1 MPNLP
6 ASSFAADMD
15 AAAGVAAYRRGSEQL
30 ASATHLADTL
40 PSQRRSSLGS
50 MATTATA
57 NDMLRAASAMAAQA
71 SSGAEGLQAV
81 SSALLNQ
88 AKAQASAA
96 ALSFNESVIHPSDLQ
111 STPMT
116 RNWSDSAGY
125 SAAMSAHIASTLE
138 SQITRS
144 THPPSQPHSAA
155 GPPSSAG
162 DTSLHPSDPADAEA
176 QMGRIAAQA
185 AAREAQ
191 TQWRTQMALRTAA
204 AFTQDAHSATDSAAP
219 SQAGNVASSLHGSSR
234 STSSATPQ
242 PSGSHTNASSSNTL
256 DAYADASSITEYLRF
271 LGLSHIEMPSQGI
284 EQSFGRSITA
294 SARYWD
300 ATNPHMGF
308 SLSGVPSMPL
318 MPNPPLQMLPPPP
331 SPSFRR
337 KNSRARPAAR
347 HLSTASISSTDS
359 TDTANDFEPNVM
371 SPFPYPFQVV
381 QTPGG
386 TARAGWWVPVSEVP
400 EERRAKAITV
410 GEGPP
415 PSAPGT
421 NARSASKLESVP
433 EGSSSAELGDEDEE
447 GEMLFQPTYRDFTKD
462 EYSTLATAAAYATA
476 ALTSIASTPGGTS
489 HSTTWRPLSASE
501 QEAIAGQLRAWA
513 GLDGPHAQAQARK
526 ALEQRQIHLIQRA
539 VHRDLHDGSDSDK
552 QQPADQEPASDQ
564 LRRPEQATRFFPP
577 DFASHYRTQL
587 QALAEGYYTRL
598 HNENLAQAHYAQ
610 PPAKESRT
618 DAGQDARAAQK
629 HKVESVEPQGKQEA
643 YAHKPE
649 DGAVGV
655 GAFNGMAPPVQTPTL
670 RDGARDPVELLSAAS
685 NAAGHDVS
693 SPEVRDQLLQ
703 YAHNLYTQ
711 GPPQANGTLKGTDKL
726 HPTLLPL
733 LHTLHKLHPE
743 HLPTLLL
750 LSCAYYAAD
759 NYAGSLW
766 YNNLILRIDPN
777 YVESMSNIGTTLRA
791 LGRYQEAE
799 SWWWRAIR
807 LRPGYWDAYEN
818 LLGVMCSANPA
829 VSNAKAGPQVG
840 GEVQPASQ
848 PRFKE
853 ALQLCEHVEAHV
865 VGQQNAPG
873 ASLPLYLPPSLPLT
887 QTPRL
892 QNLFYA
898 KGNLKFVLPE
908 LGTVPAAAEYQ
919 KAVEVV
925 LSPNESTRY
934 GLRDF
939 IVAACAVGLLSM
951 GAMLPGTAAAAAALE
966 VAVAMGIDPA
976 NPEHAAI
983 LTSGSFSRIC
993 PGGILA
999 LVKLSGDVLVSTLLR
1014 LGNGQLPM
1022 LLLLPEAAT
1031 QLCKVIFAETAGCL
1045 PALARPPSS
1054 SKPQNPAVLQQ
1065 AQKQAAQTTST
1076 ILLTLAKLFQDA
1088 TASPMAGPHGALT
1101 LGGIPPSTSLL
1112 LPLYYLSIS
1121 LHPSASTCNNLGIL
1135 LSSIPVVTTVIN
1147 AAGQPQQLNG
1157 QALAMQ
1163 YYTQGLQLDPKHP
1176 HIYTNLGSLLKDLG
1190 HLNEA
1195 IKMYLKAVE
1204 CNPDFDVALANLGN
1218 AIKDQGRT
1226 QDSVTYYRRA
1236 VRVNP
1241 HFPEALCGL
1250 VNALLAVCDWT
1261 EVYIDKH
1268 ASESTSAGS
1277 RTRNNVGSEGP
1288 SGWMT
1293 NVSELVSK
1301 QLRDGCQYGAGA
1313 FQLAGPLE
1321 VWVRAIIDAM
1331 GDTRDAAPQIWR
1343 QRLEMFYQPGFD
1355 RVANNVCEGGYLI
1368 QLVERMMRRSQRRW
1382 YVDAYGAGVLRAA
1395 TELPRVTSAQNI
1407 ATNYARPKL
1416 PSCLVTP
1423 AVPTVLPFHTFTY
1436 PLSPRQIR
1444 LICHRNALRISQSTL
1459 TQMWVPDVVY
1469 PPPSPPA
1476 PKINIGYVSS
1486 DFNNHPLAHLMQ
1498 SVFGFHDLS
1507 RFNVYLYATTPSD
1520 GSPYRQKIE
1529 REAQHFLDVSAWS
1542 NQQVV
1547 ERIVMDNIHV
1557 LMNLNGY
1564 TKGARNEIFAA
1575 RPCPV
1580 QMEFMGFAGSMASRW
1595 TDWVVADPIVCPPE
1609 MTSVDRWRQ
1618 LKLAAGAS
1626 GTAMEQRPTDLL
1638 ADLDPEEASDEWVYP
1653 DRFVYMP
1660 HTYFVNDHKQ
1670 GFRESVPTETI
1681 DVASQAAESRGGGAA
1696 STPTEEQLWASEEL
1710 KRYAMRR
1717 ELFPKL
1723 PDDYV
1728 IFADFN
1734 QLYKC
1739 DPMLFRLWL
1748 RILKRVPKSILW
1760 LLRFPAAGEHHLL
1773 REARQYAGD
1782 DVAARV
1788 IFTDVAPKHIH
1799 IHRGR
1804 IADLFLDTTECNAHT
1819 TAADILWSAT
1829 PVLTWP
1835 RHMHKMCS
1843 RVAASIV
1850 HATGFGDE
1858 MTVHSEREYEQR
1870 AVQLAESLQ
1879 YVYLDDQGRE
1889 IEPAVDERR
1898 ERFASDLEAD
1908 PKSVAAQPHSS
1919 GVAVASAPQ
1928 ASRGAAPEQT
1938 VPPTH
1943 GTTSTASST
1952 SHAASST
1959 GQQAGAGG
1967 QDEAGAD
1974 AAAAKRARSASVLP
1988 GSPAPAPTGVSLAEA
2003 AKHSDANAST
2013 DPVLA
2018 ASIPPRRTMRLPASA
2033 EYPGAVTR
2041 RAAMDG
2047 GLARLRRRLFATR
2060 ETQSALFDTRQWTRD
2075 LEKGYEEAWM
2085 RWVLGVDAEDTPE
2098 AAALD
2103 PASPLGQRLARS
2115 GHIWVRDL

>member
-6 ASSFAADMD
+6 PASLTS
-15 AAAGVAAYRRGSEQL
+15 GTSSTSSYRRGSEQPVIPYPVPQD
-30 ASATHLADTL
+30 A
-40 PSQRRSSLGS
+40 PRRASLGNVMLS
-50 MATTATA
+50 GSA
-57 NDMLRAASAMAAQA
+57 NEMLRAASAMAAQA
-71 SSGAEGLQAV
+71 SSGAEGLHAV

-96 ALSFNESVIHPSDLQ
+96 ALSPQDGGAAAADARHPH
-111 STPMT
+111 STPMA
-116 RNWSDSAGY
+116 RNWSDSTNY
-125 SAAMSAHIASTLE
+125 SAAMSAHIASTLATQMAQPQQPA
-138 SQITRS
+138 SPSSRS
-144 THPPSQPHSAA
+144 SAPISAA
-155 GPPSSAG
+155 I
-162 DTSLHPSDPADAEA
+162 DPQTALPDSADA
-176 QMGRIAAQA
+176 QIQVGHIAAQA

-191 TQWRTQMALRTAA
+191 TQWRTQLALRR
-204 AFTQDAHSATDSAAP
+204 
-219 SQAGNVASSLHGSSR
+219 SSLQTSTTLAEESDAAGGPATT
-234 STSSATPQ
+234 STSMAAST
-242 PSGSHTNASSSNTL
+242 SSSSNTG
-256 DAYADASSITEYLRF
+256 ASYQSLQPDPASPNESKGSTNMSVTEYLRF
-271 LGLSHIEMPSQGI
+271 LGLSHIQMPSQGI
-284 EQSFGRSITA
+284 EQSFGRSA
-294 SARYWD
+294 VSSSSYWD
-300 ATNPHMGF
+300 ATNPHLGF

-318 MPNPPLQMLPPPP
+318 MPNPPLQMLPPPA

-337 KNSRARPAAR
+337 KHSRGRSYIR
-347 HLSTASISSTDS
+347 HHSTASIGSTDS
-359 TDTANDFEPNVM
+359 GDTSNDFEPNVM

-386 TARAGWWVPVSEVP
+386 TARAGWWVPVSEVAP
-400 EERRAKAITV
+400 ERRAEAVKV
-410 GEGPP
+410 GEEPP
-415 PSAPGT
+415 
-421 NARSASKLESVP
+421 ASFKKAVRLESVP
-433 EGSSSAELGDEDEE
+433 EGTSEAERGDDDHEAQL
-447 GEMLFQPTYRDFTKD
+447 LFQPTYRDFTQD

-489 HSTTWRPLSASE
+489 QSSSWRPLTASE
-501 QEAIAGQLRAWA
+501 QEAIANQLRAWA
-513 GLDGPHAQAQARK
+513 GLEGPHAQAQARK
-526 ALEQRQIHLIQRA
+526 ALEERQMHLINQAIRGHA
-539 VHRDLHDGSDSDK
+539 STTHNGDDK
-552 QQPADQEPASDQ
+552 AAATADDFDQ
-564 LRRPEQATRFFPP
+564 LRHPEEAARFFPP

-587 QALAEGYYTRL
+587 QALTEGYYTRL
-598 HNENLAQAHYAQ
+598 HNENLTQAHYARR
-610 PPAKESRT
+610 PIRELRADMTVDNT
-618 DAGQDARAAQK
+618 DAASAKD
-629 HKVESVEPQGKQEA
+629 
-643 YAHKPE
+643 
-649 DGAVGV
+649 
-655 GAFNGMAPPVQTPTL
+655 APPTPQAVKPSVSGIQALGSTEPPVHTPTL
-670 RDGARDPVELLSAAS
+670 RPGARDPVEILSAAS
-685 NAAGHDVS
+685 NAVGHDVT

-703 YAHNLYTQ
+703 YAHGLYTQ
-711 GPPQANGTLKGTDKL
+711 GAPQADAAAKGTDKL

-733 LHTLHKLHPE
+733 LHTLHKLHPD

-750 LSCAYYAAD
+750 LSCAYYAAN

-766 YNNLILRIDPN
+766 YNNQILRIDPN

-799 SWWWRAIR
+799 SWWWRAVR

-818 LLGVMCSANPA
+818 LLGVMCSTNPPA
-829 VSNAKAGPQVG
+829 QDSNDPSASNAAKELP
-840 GEVQPASQ
+840 PPQ

-853 ALQLCEHVEAHV
+853 ALELCEHVESHV
-865 VGQQNAPG
+865 VGQQNVAG
-873 ASLPLYLPPSLPLT
+873 MSLPLYLPHSLPLT

-908 LGTVPAAAEYQ
+908 LGSVPAAAEYQ

-925 LSPNESTRY
+925 LSPDASNRY
-934 GLRDF
+934 GLRDLV
-939 IVAACAVGLLSM
+939 VATCAVGLLSM

-966 VAVAMGIDPA
+966 IALALGIDP
-976 NPEHAAI
+976 NSPEQAAI
-983 LTSGSFSRIC
+983 LASGAFHRLC

-999 LVKLSGDVLVSTLLR
+999 LVKLSGDVLVNTLLR

-1031 QLCKVIFAETAGCL
+1031 QLSKVIFAETDGNL
-1045 PALARPPSS
+1045 PALARPSPS
-1054 SKPQNPAVLQQ
+1054 SKPQNMGNLQQ
-1065 AQKQAAQTTST
+1065 VQKQAAQTTST

-1088 TASPMAGPHGALT
+1088 TASPIAGPHGPLT
-1101 LGGIPPSTSLL
+1101 LGGIPASTSLL

-1121 LHPSASTCNNLGIL
+1121 LHASASTCNNLGIL

-1147 AAGQPQQLNG
+1147 AMGQPQQLNG

-1163 YYTQGLQLDPKHP
+1163 YYTQGLQLDPRHP

-1195 IKMYLKAVE
+1195 IKMYQKAVQS
-1204 CNPDFDVALANLGN
+1204 NPNFDVALANLGN

-1226 QDSVTYYRRA
+1226 QDSVVYYRRA
-1236 VRVNP
+1236 VQVNP
-1241 HFPEALCGL
+1241 NFPEALCGL

-1261 EVYIDKH
+1261 EVYTDKS
-1268 ASESTSAGS
+1268 ASKQLQGGHESKAVDDGLGKT
-1277 RTRNNVGSEGP
+1277 
-1288 SGWMT
+1288 GWMA

-1313 FQLAGPLE
+1313 FQTAGPLE
-1321 VWVRAIIDAM
+1321 AWVRAITEAM
-1331 GDTRDAAPQIWR
+1331 GDTRAAAAQIWA
-1343 QRLEMFYQPGFD
+1343 QRLQPFYQPGFD
-1355 RVANNVCEGGYLI
+1355 RVANQVCEGGYLI

-1382 YVDAYGAGVLRAA
+1382 YVDAYGAEMLYAA
-1395 TELPRVTSAQNI
+1395 TELPRVSTAS
-1407 ATNYARPKL
+1407 TRGVSYARPKL

-1498 SVFGFHDLS
+1498 SVFGFHDRS
-1507 RFNVYLYATTPSD
+1507 RFNVFLYATTPSD
-1520 GSPYRQKIE
+1520 GSPYRRKIE
-1529 REAQHFLDVSAWS
+1529 SEAQHFLDVSAWS

-1609 MTSVDRWRQ
+1609 MTSVDRWRRH
-1618 LKLAAGAS
+1618 KL
-1626 GTAMEQRPTDLL
+1626 EQRPTDLM
-1638 ADLDPEEASDEWVYP
+1638 ADLGPEEASDEWVYP
-1653 DRFVYMP
+1653 DRFIYMP

-1670 GFRESVPTETI
+1670 GFRESVPAETI
-1681 DVASQAAESRGGGAA
+1681 EVATKSTSEDGQGAA
-1696 STPTEEQLWASEEL
+1696 SISTSSPTEEQLWASEEL

-1717 ELFPKL
+1717 ELFPNL

-1739 DPMLFRLWL
+1739 DPMLFKLWL
-1748 RILKRVPKSILW
+1748 RILTRVPKSILW

-1782 DVAARV
+1782 EVASRV

-1799 IHRGR
+1799 VHRGR

-1850 HATGFGDE
+1850 YATGFGDE
-1858 MTVHSEREYEQR
+1858 MTVSSEQEYEDR
-1870 AVQLAESLQ
+1870 AVKFAEGLK
-1879 YVYLDDQGRE
+1879 YVYFDEKGEVVD
-1889 IEPAVDERR
+1889 AVE
-1898 ERFASDLEAD
+1898 EVKQRFASDLEAD
-1908 PKSVAAQPHSS
+1908 PKSVAAQPHGSGVQQNGLAATTSSSSSS
-1919 GVAVASAPQ
+1919 G
-1928 ASRGAAPEQT
+1928 
-1938 VPPTH
+1938 
-1943 GTTSTASST
+1943 SST
-1952 SHAASST
+1952 EKS
-1959 GQQAGAGG
+1959 
-1967 QDEAGAD
+1967 
-1974 AAAAKRARSASVLP
+1974 AAKRARSESLLP
-1988 GSPAPAPTGVSLAEA
+1988 SSPAPAPTGVSLAEA

-2013 DPVLA
+2013 DPTLA
-2018 ASIPPRRTMRLPASA
+2018 ASVPPRHLIRLPSSPA
-2033 EYPGAVTR
+2033 YPGAVTR
-2041 RAAMDG
+2041 RSVVTDTKN
-2047 GLARLRRRLFATR
+2047 LAGLRRRLFLTR
-2060 ETQSALFDTRQWTRD
+2060 ESGSKLFDTKQWTRD
-2075 LEKGYEEAWM
+2075 LEKGYEEAWT
-2085 RWVLGVDAEDTPE
+2085 RWVLGVDVEDSAEWEE
-2098 AAALD
+2098 AV
-2103 PASPLGQRLARS
+2103 ASGVGVGRRVERS
-2115 GHIWVRDL
+2115 GHIWVEEL

>member
-6 ASSFAADMD
+6 SSSFAQDG
-15 AAAGVAAYRRGSEQL
+15 AGSASLRRGSEQL
-30 ASATHLADTL
+30 ASAHLAAAAQNL
-40 PSQRRSSLGS
+40 VPPRRASLGNVMS
-50 MATTATA
+50 SGSA

-81 SSALLNQ
+81 SSALLSQ
-88 AKAQASAA
+88 AKAQASAS
-96 ALSFNESVIHPSDLQ
+96 ALSFQDAAAANAANPQ
-111 STPMT
+111 STPMA

-138 SQITRS
+138 TQMVKLDPT
-144 THPPSQPHSAA
+144 TEQPTLAAPISAA
-155 GPPSSAG
+155 IDPKAPLPDSA
-162 DTSLHPSDPADAEA
+162 DPEV

-191 TQWRTQMALRTAA
+191 TQWRTQLALR
-204 AFTQDAHSATDSAAP
+204 SAARTDVASADRSSSTADRSTANSSNRASASTSRP
-219 SQAGNVASSLHGSSR
+219 SQGSTNLTSP
-234 STSSATPQ
+234 ST
-242 PSGSHTNASSSNTL
+242 NI
-256 DAYADASSITEYLRF
+256 ADMSVTDYLRY
-271 LGLSHIEMPSQGI
+271 LGLSHIEMPSQGF
-284 EQSFGRSITA
+284 EQSFGQPAHS
-294 SARYWD
+294 SSRYWD

-318 MPNPPLQMLPPPP
+318 MPNPPLQMLPPPA

-337 KNSRARPAAR
+337 KMSKGPSYIR
-347 HLSTASISSTDS
+347 HPSSASISSTDS
-359 TDTANDFEPNVM
+359 GHTSNDFEPNVM

-386 TARAGWWVPVSEVP
+386 TARAGWWVPVSEVSP
-400 EERRAKAITV
+400 EKRAKAVRIGDT
-410 GEGPP
+410 
-415 PSAPGT
+415 PSTSSGLPFPRT
-421 NARSASKLESVP
+421 SKLESVP
-433 EGSSSAELGDEDEE
+433 EGSTLAEQRGQDEE
-447 GEMLFQPTYRDFTKD
+447 GQLLFQPTYRDFTSD
-462 EYSTLATAAAYATA
+462 EFSTLATAAAYATA
-476 ALTSIASTPGGTS
+476 ALTSITSTPSGTS
-489 HSTTWRPLSASE
+489 QSSSWRALTASE
-501 QEAIAGQLRAWA
+501 QEAIANQLRAWA
-513 GLDGPHAQAQARK
+513 GLEGPHAQAQARR
-526 ALEQRQIHLIQRA
+526 ALEERQIHLINQA
-539 VHRDLHDGSDSDK
+539 IHRDLLTAQDTDK
-552 QQPADQEPASDQ
+552 TKVADDEFGQ
-564 LRRPEQATRFFPP
+564 LHRPEEATRFFPP

-598 HNENLAQAHYAQ
+598 HNENLSQAHYAQ
-610 PPAKESRT
+610 PPAKERRIDPEANNREASRQHEKRNT
-618 DAGQDARAAQK
+618 NDEYASHQAQRSPT
-629 HKVESVEPQGKQEA
+629 VADTFGSLQ
-643 YAHKPE
+643 
-649 DGAVGV
+649 
-655 GAFNGMAPPVQTPTL
+655 PPVQTPTL
-670 RDGARDPVELLSAAS
+670 RPGARDPVELLSAAS
-685 NAAGHDVS
+685 SAAGHDVS
-693 SPEVRDQLLQ
+693 SPEVRDQLLR
-703 YAHNLYTQ
+703 YAHSLYTQ
-711 GPPQANGTLKGTDKL
+711 GPPQPDASAKGTDKL

-733 LHTLHKLHPE
+733 LHTLHKLHPD

-750 LSCAYYAAD
+750 LSCAYYAAN

-799 SWWWRAIR
+799 SWWWRAVR

-818 LLGVMCSANPA
+818 LLGVMCSANSPPA
-829 VSNAKAGPQVG
+829 AVKNG
-840 GEVQPASQ
+840 VQDSQPPQ

-853 ALQLCEHVEAHV
+853 ALQLCEQVESHI
-865 VGQQNAPG
+865 VGSQNAPG
-873 ASLPLYLPPSLPLT
+873 MSLPLYLPSNLPLT

-908 LGTVPAAAEYQ
+908 QGSVPAAAEYQ

-925 LSPNESTRY
+925 LSPDESTRY
-934 GLRDF
+934 SLRDLV
-939 IVAACAVGLLSM
+939 VATCAIGLLSM
-951 GAMLPGTAAAAAALE
+951 GAILPGTAAAAAALE
-966 VAVAMGIDPA
+966 VAVAMGI
-976 NPEHAAI
+976 NPTNPDHAAI
-983 LTSGSFSRIC
+983 LASGAFSRFC

-999 LVKLSGDVLVSTLLR
+999 LVKLSGHVIVNTLLR

-1031 QLCKVIFAETAGCL
+1031 QLCKVIFAETAGNL
-1045 PALARPPSS
+1045 PALARSQS
-1054 SKPQNPAVLQQ
+1054 NSTAQNLATLQQ

-1088 TASPMAGPHGALT
+1088 TASPIAGPHGPLT

-1121 LHPSASTCNNLGIL
+1121 MHASASTCNNLGIL
-1135 LSSIPVVTTVIN
+1135 LSSIPVLTTVVN

-1195 IKMYLKAVE
+1195 IKMYQRAVE
-1204 CNPDFDVALANLGN
+1204 SNPNFDVALANLGN

-1226 QDSVTYYRRA
+1226 QDSVVYYRRA
-1236 VRVNP
+1236 VQVNP
-1241 HFPEALCGL
+1241 NFPEALCGL
-1250 VNALLAVCDWT
+1250 VNVLLAVCDWT
-1261 EVYIDKH
+1261 EVYSEKPAQDQSKKVTTRH
-1268 ASESTSAGS
+1268 ANGAGQSA
-1277 RTRNNVGSEGP
+1277 R
-1288 SGWMT
+1288 GWMV

-1301 QLRDGCQYGAGA
+1301 QLRDGCHYGAGA
-1313 FQLAGPLE
+1313 FQAAGRLE
-1321 VWVRAIIDAM
+1321 DWVRTIIDTM
-1331 GDTRDAAPQIWR
+1331 GDTRPAAMQIWT
-1343 QRLEMFYQPGFD
+1343 QRLSVFYQPGFD
-1355 RVANNVCEGGYLI
+1355 RVANQICEGGYLI
-1368 QLVERMMRRSQRRW
+1368 QLIERMMRRSQRRW
-1382 YVDAYGAGVLRAA
+1382 YVDAYGAGMLQTA
-1395 TELPRVTSAQNI
+1395 TELPRVTSAMPH
-1407 ATNYARPKL
+1407 AARYTRPKL

-1507 RFNVYLYATTPSD
+1507 RFNVFLYATTSSD

-1529 REAQHFLDVSAWS
+1529 RETQHLIDVSAWS

-1547 ERIVMDNIHV
+1547 ERIVMDNVHV

-1609 MTSVDRWRQ
+1609 MTCVDRWRQ
-1618 LKLAAGAS
+1618 QKYQAA
-1626 GTAMEQRPTDLL
+1626 TAGSLVQQRATDML

-1653 DRFVYMP
+1653 DRFIYMP

-1670 GFRESVPTETI
+1670 GFRESVPAETLKLATKGTDHEDSDTI
-1681 DVASQAAESRGGGAA
+1681 VEGDL
-1696 STPTEEQLWASEEL
+1696 TEEQSWASEEF

-1717 ELFPKL
+1717 ELYPTL

-1739 DPMLFRLWL
+1739 DPMLFKLWL

-1773 REARQYAGD
+1773 RQARRYAGD
-1782 DVAARV
+1782 EVASRV

-1850 HATGFGDE
+1850 HATGFGEE
-1858 MTVHSEREYEQR
+1858 MTVNSEQEYEDR
-1870 AVQLAESLQ
+1870 AVEFAQSLE
-1879 YVYLDDQGRE
+1879 YVYYDEKGME
-1889 IEPAVDERR
+1889 VGGVVDEKK
-1898 ERFASDLEAD
+1898 ERWASDLEAD
-1908 PKSVAAQPHSS
+1908 PKSVAAQPHGSQ
-1919 GVAVASAPQ
+1919 AASTEGSA
-1928 ASRGAAPEQT
+1928 GAQVNGHSNQSDSA
-1938 VPPTH
+1938 
-1943 GTTSTASST
+1943 ST
-1952 SHAASST
+1952 SAGAEGKASPNSNDQ
-1959 GQQAGAGG
+1959 GQQSHS
-1967 QDEAGAD
+1967 
-1974 AAAAKRARSASVLP
+1974 AATATKRARSASVLP
-1988 GSPAPAPTGVSLAEA
+1988 QNNPAPAPTGVSLAEA
-2003 AKHSDANAST
+2003 AKHSDTNAST
-2013 DPVLA
+2013 DAVLA
-2018 ASIPPRRTMRLPASA
+2018 ESIPPRRKIRLPPSPD
-2033 EYPGAVTR
+2033 YRGAVTR
-2041 RAAMDG
+2041 RAVIRTDSSAN
-2047 GLARLRRRLFATR
+2047 LSRLRKRLFLTR
-2060 ETQSALFDTRQWTRD
+2060 ETESKLFDTKQWTRD
-2075 LEKGYEEAWM
+2075 LEKAYVEAWT
-2085 RWVLGVDAEDTPE
+2085 RWVLGVDTEDSAETE
-2098 AAALD
+2098 GLD
-2103 PASPLGQRLARS
+2103 PGSRLGERVLRS
-2115 GHIWVRDL
+2115 GHIWVEEL

>member
-1 MPNLP
+1 
-6 ASSFAADMD
+6 
-15 AAAGVAAYRRGSEQL
+15 
-30 ASATHLADTL
+30 
-40 PSQRRSSLGS
+40 
-50 MATTATA
+50 MA
-57 NDMLRAASAMAAQA
+57 
-71 SSGAEGLQAV
+71 
-81 SSALLNQ
+81 
-88 AKAQASAA
+88 
-96 ALSFNESVIHPSDLQ
+96 
-111 STPMT
+111 
-116 RNWSDSAGY
+116 RNWSDSVGY

-138 SQITRS
+138 QQMSKPNTGGQL
-144 THPPSQPHSAA
+144 PQ
-155 GPPSSAG
+155 SSAPISTAI
-162 DTSLHPSDPADAEA
+162 DPEASLPDSADPEV

-191 TQWRTQMALRTAA
+191 TQWRTQLALRTAVRSEPTA
-204 AFTQDAHSATDSAAP
+204 ADSATAASAPSAAITQRIASASP
-219 SQAGNVASSLHGSSR
+219 AASVMSNDADPAQKAPLLRSAESSVAHPNGQGGPDMSV
-234 STSSATPQ
+234 
-242 PSGSHTNASSSNTL
+242 
-256 DAYADASSITEYLRF
+256 TEYLRY
-271 LGLSHIEMPSQGI
+271 LGLSHIEMPSEGI
-284 EQSFGRSITA
+284 EQSFGRSA
-294 SARYWD
+294 DPSSRYWD
-300 ATNPHMGF
+300 ATNPQVGF

-318 MPNPPLQMLPPPP
+318 MPNPPLQMLPPPA

-337 KNSRARPAAR
+337 KQSRVRPWMR
-347 HLSTASISSTDS
+347 HTSNPSISSTES
-359 TDTANDFEPNVM
+359 SDTSYDYEPNVM

-400 EERRAKAITV
+400 PEKRAKAVKV
-410 GEGPP
+410 GDEPTTSSRIAFP
-415 PSAPGT
+415 QHP
-421 NARSASKLESVP
+421 KLESVP
-433 EGSSSAELGDEDEE
+433 ESSTLGEDEGEDEE
-447 GEMLFQPTYRDFTKD
+447 GGMLFQPTYRDFTSD

-489 HSTTWRPLSASE
+489 HSSSWRPLTASE
-501 QEAIAGQLRAWA
+501 QEIIANQLRAWA
-513 GLDGPHAQAQARK
+513 GLDGPRAQAAARK
-526 ALEQRQIHLIQRA
+526 ALEERQLHLINQA
-539 VHRDLHDGSDSDK
+539 IQRDLPTTRDGDK
-552 QQPADQEPASDQ
+552 KEAADDDFDQ
-564 LRRPEQATRFFPP
+564 LRRPEEAARFFPP

-610 PPAKESRT
+610 PPIKERPLDVSGREQEKPHVDVSDPGAERKPQT
-618 DAGQDARAAQK
+618 TSALKGVQGSAA
-629 HKVESVEPQGKQEA
+629 SVEGLSNME
-643 YAHKPE
+643 
-649 DGAVGV
+649 
-655 GAFNGMAPPVQTPTL
+655 PPALTPTL
-670 RDGARDPVELLSAAS
+670 RPGARDPVELLSAAS
-685 NAAGHDVS
+685 TAAGHDVS

-703 YAHNLYTQ
+703 YAHGLYMQ
-711 GPPQANGTLKGTDKL
+711 GPPQPDPSAKGTDKL

-733 LHTLHKLHPE
+733 LHTLHKLHPN

-766 YNNLILRIDPN
+766 YNNVILRIDPD

-799 SWWWRAIR
+799 SWWWRAVR

-818 LLGVMCSANPA
+818 LLGVMCSANPPPEA
-829 VSNAKAGPQVG
+829 NSSKSSNGSQEMAP
-840 GEVQPASQ
+840 SQ
-848 PRFKE
+848 PRYKE
-853 ALQLCEHVEAHV
+853 ALQLCEHVESHV
-865 VGQQNAPG
+865 VGQQNPPG
-873 ASLPLYLPPSLPLT
+873 TYLPLYLPPNLPLT

-908 LGTVPAAAEYQ
+908 FGPVPAAAEYQ

-934 GLRDF
+934 SLRDLV
-939 IVAACAVGLLSM
+939 VAACAVGLLSM

-966 VAVAMGIDPA
+966 VAVALGINPA

-983 LTSGSFSRIC
+983 LASGSFSRFC

-1031 QLCKVIFAETAGCL
+1031 QLCKVIFAETAGNL
-1045 PALARPPSS
+1045 PALGRSQGN
-1054 SKPQNPAVLQQ
+1054 SKQQNLATLQQ

-1088 TASPMAGPHGALT
+1088 TASPIAGAHGPLT
-1101 LGGIPPSTSLL
+1101 LGGIPPSISLL

-1121 LHPSASTCNNLGIL
+1121 MHASASTCNNLGIL

-1147 AAGQPQQLNG
+1147 ASGQPQQLNG

-1195 IKMYLKAVE
+1195 IKMYQKAVE
-1204 CNPDFDVALANLGN
+1204 CNPKFDVALANLGN

-1226 QDSVTYYRRA
+1226 QDSVVYYRRA
-1236 VRVNP
+1236 VQVNP
-1241 HFPEALCGL
+1241 QFPEALCGL

-1261 EVYIDKH
+1261 EVYAEPETGQKGQNDGNK
-1268 ASESTSAGS
+1268 AGADSANSG
-1277 RTRNNVGSEGP
+1277 
-1288 SGWMT
+1288 GWMV
-1293 NVSELVSK
+1293 NVSELVDK

-1313 FQLAGPLE
+1313 FQMAGQLE
-1321 VWVRAIIDAM
+1321 DWVRVVIEAL
-1331 GDTRDAAPQIWR
+1331 GDTRAAAPRMWTERLQI
-1343 QRLEMFYQPGFD
+1343 FYQPGFD

-1382 YVDAYGAGVLRAA
+1382 YVDAYGAGMLRAS
-1395 TELPRVTSAQNI
+1395 TELPRVSPAQTSG
-1407 ATNYARPKL
+1407 TSYARPKL

-1459 TQMWVPDVVY
+1459 TQMWVPDLVY

-1476 PKINIGYVSS
+1476 PKINIGYISS

-1507 RFNVYLYATTPSD
+1507 RFNVFLYATTPSD

-1529 REAQHFLDVSAWS
+1529 REAQHFLDVSTWS

-1547 ERIVMDNIHV
+1547 ERVVMDNIHV

-1609 MTSVDRWRQ
+1609 MSGVDKWRQ
-1618 LKLAAGAS
+1618 QKYAAAVSGAPIQ
-1626 GTAMEQRPTDLL
+1626 QRPTDLL
-1638 ADLDPEEASDEWVYP
+1638 ADLDPEEPSDEWVYP
-1653 DRFVYMP
+1653 DRFIYMP

-1670 GFRESVPTETI
+1670 GFRENIPAETLQL
-1681 DVASQAAESRGGGAA
+1681 ASKGTSNDD
-1696 STPTEEQLWASEEL
+1696 PVEQLWASEEL
-1710 KRYAMRR
+1710 KRYTMRR
-1717 ELFPKL
+1717 ELFPTL

-1739 DPMLFRLWL
+1739 DPMLFKLWL

-1773 REARQYAGD
+1773 REARKYAGD
-1782 DVAARV
+1782 EVAARV

-1835 RHMHKMCS
+1835 RHLHKMCS

-1850 HATGFGDE
+1850 HATGFGEE
-1858 MTVHSEREYEQR
+1858 MTVQSEEEYEER
-1870 AVQLAESLQ
+1870 AVQLAESVK
-1879 YVYLDDQGRE
+1879 YTYFDAEGRE
-1889 IEPAVDERR
+1889 VEAVVDAGRVR
-1898 ERFASDLEAD
+1898 LASELEAD
-1908 PKSVAAQPHSS
+1908 PKSMAAQPHGTTGVTSVTAAAPDSSS
-1919 GVAVASAPQ
+1919 GVNGTTWPPASAVHDMNEGTP
-1928 ASRGAAPEQT
+1928 AAQN
-1938 VPPTH
+1938 
-1943 GTTSTASST
+1943 S
-1952 SHAASST
+1952 
-1959 GQQAGAGG
+1959 
-1967 QDEAGAD
+1967 EATNRDAP
-1974 AAAAKRARSASVLP
+1974 AAAATKRARSASLVGL
-1988 GSPAPAPTGVSLAEA
+1988 SSAAPAPTGVSLAEA
-2003 AKHSDANAST
+2003 AKHSDTTTST
-2013 DPVLA
+2013 DPSLLT
-2018 ASIPPRRTMRLPASA
+2018 SIPPRSSIRLPPSPD
-2033 EYPGAVTR
+2033 YPNAITR
-2041 RAAMDG
+2041 RAVLPSSSSAN
-2047 GLARLRRRLFATR
+2047 LASLRKNLLLTR
-2060 ETQSALFDTRQWTRD
+2060 ETQSKLFDTRQWVRD
-2075 LEKGYEEAWM
+2075 LEKGYDEAWT
-2085 RWVLGVDAEDTPE
+2085 RWVLGVDSEDSAEIE
-2098 AAALD
+2098 ALD
-2103 PASPLGQRLARS
+2103 QGCELGKRVKRS
-2115 GHIWVRDL
+2115 GHIWVHDL

>member
-6 ASSFAADMD
+6 PSSFGSDASSSAS
-15 AAAGVAAYRRGSEQL
+15 YRRGSEQL
-30 ASATHLADTL
+30 ATPHLAAAQNAIS
-40 PSQRRSSLGS
+40 PRRASLGNVMPTGS
-50 MATTATA
+50 A

-71 SSGAEGLQAV
+71 SSGAQGLQAV

-96 ALSFNESVIHPSDLQ
+96 ALGFQDAPTANAVDPQ
-111 STPMT
+111 STPMA

-125 SAAMSAHIASTLE
+125 SAAMSAHIASTI
-138 SQITRS
+138 QNQMVKPA
-144 THPPSQPHSAA
+144 HPAA
-155 GPPSSAG
+155 AQLPPSSTAPISAAI
-162 DTSLHPSDPADAEA
+162 DPQASLPHSEDPEV

-191 TQWRTQMALRTAA
+191 TQWRTQLALRSSARTDVATAQAPA
-204 AFTQDAHSATDSAAP
+204 AFTSSAHPTSSSINSA
-219 SQAGNVASSLHGSSR
+219 
-234 STSSATPQ
+234 STSGPDTGPLPTQNGPNTQNTAATGTTDM
-242 PSGSHTNASSSNTL
+242 SV
-256 DAYADASSITEYLRF
+256 TEYLRY

-284 EQSFGRSITA
+284 EQSYGRA
-294 SARYWD
+294 STSSSRYWD

-318 MPNPPLQMLPPPP
+318 MPNPPLQMLPPPA

-337 KNSRARPAAR
+337 KQSRGRSWIR
-347 HLSTASISSTDS
+347 HPSSASVSSTDS
-359 TDTANDFEPNVM
+359 GDTSNDFEPNVM

-400 EERRAKAITV
+400 PEKRAKAVKI
-410 GEGPP
+410 GDE
-415 PSAPGT
+415 PST
-421 NARSASKLESVP
+421 TSAFAFPNVSKLESVP
-433 EGSSSAELGDEDEE
+433 EGSAAAEDADDDEE
-447 GEMLFQPTYRDFTKD
+447 GQLLFQPTYRDFTKD

-489 HSTTWRPLSASE
+489 QSSSWRPLTASE
-501 QEAIAGQLRAWA
+501 QEAIANQLRAWA
-513 GLDGPHAQAQARK
+513 GLEGPHAQAEARK
-526 ALEQRQIHLIQRA
+526 ALEQRQIHLINQA
-539 VHRDLHDGSDSDK
+539 IHRDLPTPRDSDK
-552 QQPADQEPASDQ
+552 NKIADDDFGQ
-564 LRRPEQATRFFPP
+564 LRRPEEAARFFPP

-610 PPAKESRT
+610 PAAKERRIDTEPSDR
-618 DAGQDARAAQK
+618 QDAQHLGATGPAAYKDANKTPTSKPAQGT
-629 HKVESVEPQGKQEA
+629 VPSVEGF
-643 YAHKPE
+643 
-649 DGAVGV
+649 G
-655 GAFNGMAPPVQTPTL
+655 GMEPPVHTPTL
-670 RDGARDPVELLSAAS
+670 RPGARDPVELLSAAS

-703 YAHNLYTQ
+703 YAHGLYTQ
-711 GPPQANGTLKGTDKL
+711 GPPQADASAKGLDKL

-733 LHTLHKLHPE
+733 LHTLHKLHPN

-799 SWWWRAIR
+799 SWWWRAVR

-818 LLGVMCSANPA
+818 LLGVMCATNPPPTAGKANGAQEAP
-829 VSNAKAGPQVG
+829 P
-840 GEVQPASQ
+840 SQ

-853 ALQLCEHVEAHV
+853 ALQLCEHVESHV
-865 VGQQNAPG
+865 VGQQNALG
-873 ASLPLYLPPSLPLT
+873 TALPLYLPPNMPLT

-908 LGTVPAAAEYQ
+908 LGAVPAAAEYQ

-925 LSPNESTRY
+925 LSPDEARRY
-934 GLRDF
+934 SLRDLV
-939 IVAACAVGLLSM
+939 VATCAVGLLSM

-966 VAVAMGIDPA
+966 VAVAMGINPT
-976 NPEHAAI
+976 NPEHAAY
-983 LTSGSFSRIC
+983 LASGAFHHFC

-999 LVKLSGDVLVSTLLR
+999 LVKLSGDVIVSTLLR

-1031 QLCKVIFAETAGCL
+1031 QLCKVIFAETAGGL
-1045 PALARPPSS
+1045 PALARSPAS
-1054 SKPQNPAVLQQ
+1054 SKSQNLATLQQ

-1088 TASPMAGPHGALT
+1088 TASPIAGPHGPLT
-1101 LGGIPPSTSLL
+1101 LGGIPPSISLL

-1121 LHPSASTCNNLGIL
+1121 MHASASTCNNLGIL

-1195 IKMYLKAVE
+1195 IKMYQKAVE
-1204 CNPDFDVALANLGN
+1204 CNPNFDVALANLGN

-1226 QDSVTYYRRA
+1226 QDSVIYYRRA
-1236 VRVNP
+1236 VQVNP

-1261 EVYIDKH
+1261 EVYTDKR
-1268 ASESTSAGS
+1268 AKDQGSQSTGGKESSDSTSSPG
-1277 RTRNNVGSEGP
+1277 
-1288 SGWMT
+1288 GWMV

-1313 FQLAGPLE
+1313 FQTAGRLE
-1321 VWVRAIIDAM
+1321 EWVQAIITSM
-1331 GDTRDAAPQIWR
+1331 GDTRPAAVQIWT
-1343 QRLEMFYQPGFD
+1343 QRLQPFYQPGFD
-1355 RVANNVCEGGYLI
+1355 RVANQVCEGGYLI
-1368 QLVERMMRRSQRRW
+1368 QLIERMMRRSQRRW
-1382 YVDAYGAGVLRAA
+1382 YVDAYGASVLHTD
-1395 TELPRVTSAQNI
+1395 TELPRVTAAQTSA
-1407 ATNYARPKL
+1407 ASYARPKL

-1476 PKINIGYVSS
+1476 PKINVGYVSS

-1507 RFNVYLYATTPSD
+1507 RFNVFLYATTPSD

-1609 MTSVDRWRQ
+1609 MTCVDRWRYQ
-1618 LKLAAGAS
+1618 KQAAAAS
-1626 GTAMEQRPTDLL
+1626 GTVLQQRPTDML
-1638 ADLDPEEASDEWVYP
+1638 ADIDPEEDSEEWVYP
-1653 DRFVYMP
+1653 DRFIYMP
-1660 HTYFVNDHKQ
+1660 HSYFVNDHKQ
-1670 GFRESVPTETI
+1670 GFREPNPSAETLQLAATTTVQPAGTTSPQLTE
-1681 DVASQAAESRGGGAA
+1681 D
-1696 STPTEEQLWASEEL
+1696 QLWASEEM

-1717 ELFPKL
+1717 ELFPTL

-1728 IFADFN
+1728 ILADFN

-1739 DPMLFRLWL
+1739 DPMLFKLWL
-1748 RILKRVPKSILW
+1748 RILQRVPKSILW

-1773 REARQYAGD
+1773 REARRYAGD
-1782 DVAARV
+1782 KVASRV

-1835 RHMHKMCS
+1835 RHAHKMCS

-1850 HATGFGDE
+1850 HATGFGEE
-1858 MTVHSEREYEQR
+1858 MTVHGEQEYEDR
-1870 AVQLAESLQ
+1870 AVQLAESCS
-1879 YVYLDDQGRE
+1879 YVYYDEEGE
-1889 IEPAVDERR
+1889 VVDAMLEEEGKGKVRY
-1898 ERFASDLEAD
+1898 ASDLEAD
-1908 PKSVAAQPHSS
+1908 PASVAAQPHGSAAGSGGLLKNSS
-1919 GVAVASAPQ
+1919 ATGQ
-1928 ASRGAAPEQT
+1928 EGISRSTSSPTKTSQESFAAHP
-1938 VPPTH
+1938 
-1943 GTTSTASST
+1943 SST
-1952 SHAASST
+1952 ST
-1959 GQQAGAGG
+1959 
-1967 QDEAGAD
+1967 
-1974 AAAAKRARSASVLP
+1974 KRTRSQSIIP
-1988 GSPAPAPTGVSLAEA
+1988 PPPPPPAPAPTGVSLAEA
-2003 AKHSDANAST
+2003 AKHRDTTTAT
-2013 DPVLA
+2013 DPSLLSSIPARHLIPLA
-2018 ASIPPRRTMRLPASA
+2018 ASPS
-2033 EYPGAVTR
+2033 YPGAVTR
-2041 RAAMDG
+2041 RSTANSELG
-2047 GLARLRRRLFATR
+2047 NLRKKLFLTR
-2060 ETQSALFDTRQWTRD
+2060 EIQSTLFNTKQWTRD
-2075 LEKGYEEAWM
+2075 LEKGYTEAWQ
-2085 RWVLGVDAEDTPE
+2085 RWVLGVDVEDSAETE
-2098 AAALD
+2098 ALEEEGEQVGLKAL
-2103 PASPLGQRLARS
+2103 RKRVRES
-2115 GHIWVRDL
+2115 GHIWVKDL

>member
-1 MPNLP
+1 M
-6 ASSFAADMD
+6 
-15 AAAGVAAYRRGSEQL
+15 
-30 ASATHLADTL
+30 
-40 PSQRRSSLGS
+40 
-50 MATTATA
+50 
-57 NDMLRAASAMAAQA
+57 
-71 SSGAEGLQAV
+71 
-81 SSALLNQ
+81 
-88 AKAQASAA
+88 
-96 ALSFNESVIHPSDLQ
+96 
-111 STPMT
+111 
-116 RNWSDSAGY
+116 
-125 SAAMSAHIASTLE
+125 
-138 SQITRS
+138 
-144 THPPSQPHSAA
+144 
-155 GPPSSAG
+155 
-162 DTSLHPSDPADAEA
+162 
-176 QMGRIAAQA
+176 
-185 AAREAQ
+185 
-191 TQWRTQMALRTAA
+191 
-204 AFTQDAHSATDSAAP
+204 
-219 SQAGNVASSLHGSSR
+219 
-234 STSSATPQ
+234 
-242 PSGSHTNASSSNTL
+242 
-256 DAYADASSITEYLRF
+256 SITEYLRY
-271 LGLSHIEMPSQGI
+271 LGLSHIEMPSDGI
-284 EQSFGRSITA
+284 EQSFGRTA
-294 SARYWD
+294 GSSSRYWD
-300 ATNPHMGF
+300 ATNPQMGF

-318 MPNPPLQMLPPPP
+318 MPNPPLQMLPPPA

-337 KNSRARPAAR
+337 KQSRGRSWIR
-347 HLSTASISSTDS
+347 HPSSASVSSTDS
-359 TDTANDFEPNVM
+359 SDTSNDFEPNVM

-400 EERRAKAITV
+400 PEKRAKAVKV
-410 GEGPP
+410 GDE
-415 PSAPGT
+415 PSNTSTFTFPKG
-421 NARSASKLESVP
+421 SKLEAVP
-433 EGSSSAELGDEDEE
+433 EGSAAAESGEDDEE
-447 GEMLFQPTYRDFTKD
+447 GQLLFQPTYRDFTKD

-489 HSTTWRPLSASE
+489 QSSSWRPLTASE
-501 QEAIAGQLRAWA
+501 QEAIANQLRAWA
-513 GLDGPHAQAQARK
+513 GLEGPHAQAQARK
-526 ALEQRQIHLIQRA
+526 ALEERQMHLINQA
-539 VHRDLHDGSDSDK
+539 IHRDLPPSDRVDDHNDDSQK
-552 QQPADQEPASDQ
+552 LNQ
-564 LRRPEQATRFFPP
+564 LRRPEEAARFFPP

-610 PPAKESRT
+610 PPAKERRVDT
-618 DAGQDARAAQK
+618 ELDDRDVRRLDVADPAARGDGQKALT
-629 HKVESVEPQGKQEA
+629 P
-643 YAHKPE
+643 KPE
-649 DGAVGV
+649 QSATPTVEGLG
-655 GAFNGMAPPVQTPTL
+655 GMEPPVHTPTL
-670 RDGARDPVELLSAAS
+670 RPGARDPVELLSVAS

-703 YAHNLYTQ
+703 YAHGLYMQ
-711 GPPQANGTLKGTDKL
+711 GPPQADAAARGTDKL

-733 LHTLHKLHPE
+733 LHTLHKLHPN

-799 SWWWRAIR
+799 SWWWRAVR

-818 LLGVMCSANPA
+818 LLGVMCSAQTPPA
-829 VSNAKAGPQVG
+829 AGKANASQESP
-840 GEVQPASQ
+840 PSQ

-853 ALQLCEHVEAHV
+853 ALQLCEHVESHV
-865 VGQQNAPG
+865 VGLQNGPG
-873 ASLPLYLPPSLPLT
+873 STLPLYLPPSLPLT

-908 LGTVPAAAEYQ
+908 HGAVPAAAEYQ

-925 LSPNESTRY
+925 LSPDESTRY
-934 GLRDF
+934 SLRDLV
-939 IVAACAVGLLSM
+939 VATCAVGLLSM

-966 VAVAMGIDPA
+966 VAVAMGINPT
-976 NPEHAAI
+976 NPEHATI
-983 LTSGSFSRIC
+983 LASGAFHRFC

-999 LVKLSGDVLVSTLLR
+999 LVKLSGDVIVSTLLR

-1031 QLCKVIFAETAGCL
+1031 QLCKVIFAETAGSL
-1045 PALARPPSS
+1045 PVLGRPQT
-1054 SKPQNPAVLQQ
+1054 KPQNMATLQQ

-1088 TASPMAGPHGALT
+1088 TASPIAGPHGPLT
-1101 LGGIPPSTSLL
+1101 LGGIPPSISLL

-1121 LHPSASTCNNLGIL
+1121 MHASASTCNNLGIL
-1135 LSSIPVVTTVIN
+1135 LSSIPVVTTIIN

-1163 YYTQGLQLDPKHP
+1163 YYTQGLQLDPRHP

-1195 IKMYLKAVE
+1195 IKMYQKAVE
-1204 CNPDFDVALANLGN
+1204 CNPNFDVALANLGN

-1226 QDSVTYYRRA
+1226 QDSVVYYRRA
-1236 VRVNP
+1236 VQVNP

-1261 EVYIDKH
+1261 EVYTDKRATGQKGVTNGDKADAD
-1268 ASESTSAGS
+1268 ASSTG
-1277 RTRNNVGSEGP
+1277 
-1288 SGWMT
+1288 GWMV

-1313 FQLAGPLE
+1313 FQTAGPLE
-1321 VWVRAIIDAM
+1321 TWVQAIIEAI
-1331 GDTRDAAPQIWR
+1331 GDTRPAAPQIWT
-1343 QRLEMFYQPGFD
+1343 QRLQPFYQPNFD
-1355 RVANNVCEGGYLI
+1355 RVANQVCEGGYLI

-1382 YVDAYGAGVLRAA
+1382 YVDAYGAGILQTN
-1395 TELPRVTSAQNI
+1395 TELPRVTAAQTSG
-1407 ATNYARPKL
+1407 ASYARPKL

-1507 RFNVYLYATTPSD
+1507 RFNVFLYATTPSD

-1618 LKLAAGAS
+1618 QKYAAAAAGVAF
-1626 GTAMEQRPTDLL
+1626 EQRPTDLL

-1653 DRFVYMP
+1653 DRFIYMP
-1660 HTYFVNDHKQ
+1660 HSYFVNDHKQ
-1670 GFRESVPTETI
+1670 GFRETVSTETLQL
-1681 DVASQAAESRGGGAA
+1681 ASKGTEDEVGLSTAND
-1696 STPTEEQLWASEEL
+1696 TPTDEQLWASEEF

-1717 ELFPKL
+1717 ELFPTL

-1739 DPMLFRLWL
+1739 DPMLFKLWL
-1748 RILKRVPKSILW
+1748 RILQRVPKSILW

-1835 RHMHKMCS
+1835 RHLHKMCS

-1850 HATGFGDE
+1850 HATGFGGE
-1858 MTVHSEREYEQR
+1858 MTVQSEREYEDR
-1870 AVQLAESLQ
+1870 AVSLAESVR
-1879 YVYLDDQGRE
+1879 YVYF
-1889 IEPAVDERR
+1889 DERGEEVR
-1898 ERFASDLEAD
+1898 AVVEEGKVRYASELEAD
-1908 PKSVAAQPHSS
+1908 PKSVAAQPHGSS
-1919 GVAVASAPQ
+1919 ASASGPAQNGAVQSKGRIEPEQ
-1928 ASRGAAPEQT
+1928 ASQN
-1938 VPPTH
+1938 
-1943 GTTSTASST
+1943 TSNAVSGGEEAST
-1952 SHAASST
+1952 
-1959 GQQAGAGG
+1959 
-1967 QDEAGAD
+1967 
-1974 AAAAKRARSASVLP
+1974 KRARSSSILP

-2003 AKHSDANAST
+2003 AKQTDRTTST
-2013 DPVLA
+2013 DPALLSA
-2018 ASIPPRRTMRLPASA
+2018 LPPRHAIRLPPSPD
-2033 EYPGAVTR
+2033 YPGAITR
-2041 RAAMDG
+2041 RAADG
-2047 GLARLRRRLFATR
+2047 EVASLRKKLFLTR
-2060 ETQSALFDTRQWTRD
+2060 ETQSKLFDTRQWTRD
-2075 LEKGYEEAWM
+2075 LEKGFQEAWT
-2085 RWVLGVDAEDTPE
+2085 RWVLGVDCEDSPE
-2098 AAALD
+2098 AESLD
-2103 PASPLGQRLARS
+2103 PGSALGRRLLRS
-2115 GHIWVRDL
+2115 GHIWVGEL

>member
-6 ASSFAADMD
+6 SSCFAQD
-15 AAAGVAAYRRGSEQL
+15 AAASASFRRGSEQL
-30 ASATHLADTL
+30 VSAHLAAARNAD
-40 PSQRRSSLGS
+40 PPRRASLGNVMPTGS
-50 MATTATA
+50 A
-57 NDMLRAASAMAAQA
+57 NEMLRAASAMAAQA
-71 SSGAEGLQAV
+71 SSGAQGLQAV

-88 AKAQASAA
+88 AKAQASAS
-96 ALSFNESVIHPSDLQ
+96 ALSFQDAGPNAPNPQ
-111 STPMT
+111 STPMA

-125 SAAMSAHIASTLE
+125 SAAMSAHIASTL
-138 SQITRS
+138 QAQMAKPDALT
-144 THPPSQPHSAA
+144 QQ
-155 GPPSSAG
+155 PSSAAPI
-162 DTSLHPSDPADAEA
+162 SAAIDPQAALPDSADPEV

-191 TQWRTQMALRTAA
+191 TQWRTQLALRSAARTDAA
-204 AFTQDAHSATDSAAP
+204 AAHGPTSSLAP
-219 SQAGNVASSLHGSSR
+219 SSGTSGKEANTSNTPAGSS
-234 STSSATPQ
+234 TSPHHESNAT
-242 PSGSHTNASSSNTL
+242 GSNSSDN
-256 DAYADASSITEYLRF
+256 ITDMSVTDYLRY
-271 LGLSHIEMPSQGI
+271 LGLSHIAMPSQGI
-284 EQSFGRSITA
+284 EQSFGRAPDS
-294 SARYWD
+294 SSRYWD

-318 MPNPPLQMLPPPP
+318 MPNPPLQMLPPPA

-337 KNSRARPAAR
+337 KVSRGRSCIR
-347 HLSTASISSTDS
+347 HPSSASISSTDS
-359 TDTANDFEPNVM
+359 GDTSNDFEPNVM

-386 TARAGWWVPVSEVP
+386 TARAGWWVPVSEVSP
-400 EERRAKAITV
+400 EKRAKAVRV
-410 GEGPP
+410 GDV
-415 PSAPGT
+415 PSSSTGLPFIKT
-421 NARSASKLESVP
+421 SKLESVP
-433 EGSSSAELGDEDEE
+433 EASTVAENGGQDQE
-447 GEMLFQPTYRDFTKD
+447 GQLLFQPTYRDFTSD

-489 HSTTWRPLSASE
+489 QSSSWRPLTASE
-501 QEAIAGQLRAWA
+501 QEAIANQLRAWA
-513 GLDGPHAQAQARK
+513 GLEGPNAQAQARK
-526 ALEQRQIHLIQRA
+526 ALEERQIHLINQA
-539 VHRDLHDGSDSDK
+539 IHRDLPTAQDVGKHKS
-552 QQPADQEPASDQ
+552 ADDEFGQ
-564 LRRPEQATRFFPP
+564 LHRPEEAARFFPP

-598 HNENLAQAHYAQ
+598 HNENLSQAHYAQ
-610 PPAKESRT
+610 PSAKERRVDPEASDQKASQRDDNNDSAKET
-618 DAGQDARAAQK
+618 KPTQTQRSPIDVDA
-629 HKVESVEPQGKQEA
+629 
-643 YAHKPE
+643 
-649 DGAVGV
+649 
-655 GAFNGMAPPVQTPTL
+655 AFSSMQPPVQTPTL
-670 RDGARDPVELLSAAS
+670 RPGARDPVELLSAAS
-685 NAAGHDVS
+685 SSAGHDVS

-703 YAHNLYTQ
+703 YAHRLYTQ
-711 GPPQANGTLKGTDKL
+711 GPSQPDPNAKGTDKL

-733 LHTLHKLHPE
+733 LHTLHKLHPN

-799 SWWWRAIR
+799 SWWWRAVR

-818 LLGVMCSANPA
+818 LLGVMCSATPPP
-829 VSNAKAGPQVG
+829 SAGNNGNGDQ
-840 GEVQPASQ
+840 QSQTQQQ

-853 ALQLCEHVEAHV
+853 ALQLCEHVESHV
-865 VGQQNAPG
+865 VGRQNAPNM
-873 ASLPLYLPPSLPLT
+873 SLPLYLPPSLPLT

-908 LGTVPAAAEYQ
+908 FGSVPAAAEYQ

-925 LSPNESTRY
+925 LSPDESTRY
-934 GLRDF
+934 SLRDL
-939 IVAACAVGLLSM
+939 VLATCAVGLLSM

-966 VAVAMGIDPA
+966 VAVALGVNPTDPD
-976 NPEHAAI
+976 HAAI
-983 LTSGSFSRIC
+983 LASGAFSRFC

-999 LVKLSGDVLVSTLLR
+999 LVKLSGDVIVNTLLR

-1031 QLCKVIFAETAGCL
+1031 QLCKVIFAETGGNLA
-1045 PALARPPSS
+1045 ALARSQNS
-1054 SKPQNPAVLQQ
+1054 SKPQNMATLQQ

-1088 TASPMAGPHGALT
+1088 TASPIAGPHGPLT
-1101 LGGIPPSTSLL
+1101 LGGIPPSISLL

-1121 LHPSASTCNNLGIL
+1121 MHASASTCNNLGIL

-1195 IKMYLKAVE
+1195 IKMYQKAVE
-1204 CNPDFDVALANLGN
+1204 CNPNFDVALANLGN

-1226 QDSVTYYRRA
+1226 QDSVVYYRRA
-1236 VRVNP
+1236 VQVNP
-1241 HFPEALCGL
+1241 NFPEALCGL
-1250 VNALLAVCDWT
+1250 VNALLAVCDWS
-1261 EVYIDKH
+1261 EVYSDKR
-1268 ASESTSAGS
+1268 SDGGESG
-1277 RTRNNVGSEGP
+1277 
-1288 SGWMT
+1288 GWMV
-1293 NVSELVSK
+1293 NVSDLVSK

-1313 FQLAGPLE
+1313 FQTAGRLE
-1321 VWVRAIIDAM
+1321 DWVRTIIETM
-1331 GDTRDAAPQIWR
+1331 GDTRPQAVQIWT
-1343 QRLEMFYQPGFD
+1343 QRLSIFYQPGFD
-1355 RVANNVCEGGYLI
+1355 RVANQVCEGGYLI
-1368 QLVERMMRRSQRRW
+1368 QLIERMMRRSQRRW
-1382 YVDAYGAGVLRAA
+1382 YVDAYGANMLQSG
-1395 TELPRVTSAQNI
+1395 TELPRVSSAMEH
-1407 ATNYARPKL
+1407 AARYSRPKL

-1459 TQMWVPDVVY
+1459 TQMWLPDVVY

-1476 PKINIGYVSS
+1476 PKLNIGYVSS

-1507 RFNVYLYATTPSD
+1507 RFNIFLYATTASD

-1529 REAQHFLDVSAWS
+1529 REAQHFLDVSGWS
-1542 NQQVV
+1542 NQQLV

-1564 TKGARNEIFAA
+1564 TKGARNEVFAA

-1580 QMEFMGFAGSMASRW
+1580 QMEFMGFAGSMASKW
-1595 TDWVVADPIVCPPE
+1595 TDWVVADSIVCPPE
-1609 MTSVDRWRQ
+1609 MSCVDRWRKK
-1618 LKLAAGAS
+1618 KLEADRRGVVL
-1626 GTAMEQRPTDLL
+1626 EQRHTDLL
-1638 ADLDPEEASDEWVYP
+1638 ADVDPEEESEEWVYP
-1653 DRFVYMP
+1653 DRFIYMP

-1670 GFRESVPTETI
+1670 GFRETVSFETMELATKSTDIQDDDIVGGNPTE
-1681 DVASQAAESRGGGAA
+1681 D
-1696 STPTEEQLWASEEL
+1696 QLWASEEF

-1717 ELFPKL
+1717 ELFPTL

-1739 DPMLFRLWL
+1739 DPMLFKLWL
-1748 RILKRVPKSILW
+1748 RILTRVPKSILW

-1773 REARQYAGD
+1773 REARRYAGD
-1782 DVAARV
+1782 KVASRV

-1819 TAADILWSAT
+1819 TAADILWSGT

-1835 RHMHKMCS
+1835 RHEHKMCS

-1850 HATGFGDE
+1850 NATGLGSE
-1858 MTVHSEREYEQR
+1858 MTVRGEEEYEER
-1870 AVQLAESLQ
+1870 AVELANSLE
-1879 YVYLDDQGRE
+1879 YKYFDKEGRE
-1889 IEPAVDERR
+1889 VEGVVDEGRKR
-1898 ERFASDLEAD
+1898 WANELEAD
-1908 PKSVAAQPHSS
+1908 SRSVAAQPHSH
-1919 GVAVASAPQ
+1919 GANGNAVAWSNIA
-1928 ASRGAAPEQT
+1928 
-1938 VPPTH
+1938 
-1943 GTTSTASST
+1943 STACQHQSSNSSITDSKRTRST
-1952 SHAASST
+1952 SMFP
-1959 GQQAGAGG
+1959 QN
-1967 QDEAGAD
+1967 
-1974 AAAAKRARSASVLP
+1974 
-1988 GSPAPAPTGVSLAEA
+1988 PAPAPTGVSIAEA
-2003 AKHSDANAST
+2003 AKHSDTTTST
-2013 DPVLA
+2013 NPILA
-2018 ASIPPRRTMRLPASA
+2018 ETIPPRSRILLPPSPD
-2033 EYPGAVTR
+2033 YPGAVTR
-2041 RAAMDG
+2041 RSVLPTTSNSGTNLA
-2047 GLARLRRRLFATR
+2047 GLRKKLFLTR
-2060 ETQSALFDTRQWTRD
+2060 ETESKLFDTKQWVKD
-2075 LEKGYEEAWM
+2075 LEKGYIEAWK
-2085 RWVLGVDAEDTPE
+2085 RWVLGVDMDDSAEIE
-2098 AAALD
+2098 AYLENEM
-2103 PASPLGQRLARS
+2103 GRRGVGES
-2115 GHIWVRDL
+2115 GHIWVKDL

>member
-6 ASSFAADMD
+6 SSSLVSEASTTLSQ
-15 AAAGVAAYRRGSEQL
+15 RRGSEQL
-30 ASATHLADTL
+30 QSAYFAPQNAS
-40 PSQRRSSLGS
+40 PPRRASLGNVVPAGS
-50 MATTATA
+50 A
-57 NDMLRAASAMAAQA
+57 NEMLRAASAMVAQA
-71 SSGAEGLQAV
+71 SSGAEGLHAV

-96 ALSFNESVIHPSDLQ
+96 ALSPHNGDAAGTTHPQ
-111 STPMT
+111 STSMT
-116 RNWSDSAGY
+116 RNLSDSANY
-125 SAAMSAHIASTLE
+125 SAAMSAHIASALE
-138 SQITRS
+138 TQMIRPQSATE
-144 THPPSQPHSAA
+144 PSSSDAPISAA
-155 GPPSSAG
+155 IDPQASLSGPSNPE
-162 DTSLHPSDPADAEA
+162 L
-176 QMGRIAAQA
+176 QMSRIAAQA

-191 TQWRTQMALRTAA
+191 TQWRTQLALRRSSLQTDATTAEASKAGAPA
-204 AFTQDAHSATDSAAP
+204 ASASAAHSSSSTDA
-219 SQAGNVASSLHGSSR
+219 ASSTSR
-234 STSSATPQ
+234 MLSVPAQTHEEYEARAED
-242 PSGSHTNASSSNTL
+242 G
-256 DAYADASSITEYLRF
+256 ADASVMSVTEYLRF

-284 EQSFGRSITA
+284 EQSFGRQRSPD
-294 SARYWD
+294 SRYWD

-318 MPNPPLQMLPPPP
+318 MPNPPLQMLPPPA

-337 KNSRARPAAR
+337 KQSRGYPWNRHRPSASVSSANSGD
-347 HLSTASISSTDS
+347 AS
-359 TDTANDFEPNVM
+359 NDFEPNVM

-400 EERRAKAITV
+400 PEKRAEAVKV
-410 GEGPP
+410 GDEPTTASALNFDSVTKLASVP
-415 PSAPGT
+415 EDRSAPGP
-421 NARSASKLESVP
+421 RLDYDHE
-433 EGSSSAELGDEDEE
+433 AEH
-447 GEMLFQPTYRDFTKD
+447 LFQPTYRDFTKD

-476 ALTSIASTPGGTS
+476 ALTSIASTPGGS
-489 HSTTWRPLSASE
+489 NQSNSLRPLTASE
-501 QEAIAGQLRAWA
+501 QEAIAHQLRAWA
-513 GLDGPHAQAQARK
+513 GLDGPHAQAEARR
-526 ALEQRQIHLIQRA
+526 ALEKRQMHLIHQAIRKDA
-539 VHRDLHDGSDSDK
+539 STAYSTEHDQHNSSEKMDELAGS
-552 QQPADQEPASDQ
+552 
-564 LRRPEQATRFFPP
+564 EQATRFFPP

-598 HNENLAQAHYAQ
+598 HNENLAQAHFAQ
-610 PPAKESRT
+610 PSAKQLRVDDLSNQKEATPTR
-618 DAGQDARAAQK
+618 DAQQTSTAETAQLSSAK
-629 HKVESVEPQGKQEA
+629 M
-643 YAHKPE
+643 E
-649 DGAVGV
+649 DLNA
-655 GAFNGMAPPVQTPTL
+655 MQPPVLTPTL
-670 RDGARDPVELLSAAS
+670 REGARDPVELLSAAS
-685 NAAGHDVS
+685 TAAGQEVS

-703 YAHNLYTQ
+703 YAHTLYTQ
-711 GPPQANGTLKGTDKL
+711 GNPQADVSAKGVDKL

-733 LHTLHKLHPE
+733 LHTLHKLHPT
-743 HLPTLLL
+743 HLPILLL
-750 LSCAYYAAD
+750 LSCAYYAAH

-799 SWWWRAIR
+799 SWWWRAVR

-818 LLGVMCSANPA
+818 LLGVMCSANPPPA
-829 VSNAKAGPQVG
+829 ANKPGS
-840 GEVQPASQ
+840 GEETIETPPSQ

-853 ALQLCEHVEAHV
+853 ALQLCEHVETHV
-865 VGQQNAPG
+865 VGQQSAPG
-873 ASLPLYLPPSLPLT
+873 MPTMPLYLPPNLPLT

-908 LGTVPAAAEYQ
+908 LGAVPAAAEYQ

-925 LSPNESTRY
+925 LSLDSSARY
-934 GLRDF
+934 GLRDLV
-939 IVAACAVGLLSM
+939 VATCAVGLLSM
-951 GAMLPGTAAAAAALE
+951 GAMLPGTAAAAAAVE
-966 VAVAMGIDPA
+966 VAVALGINPT
-976 NPEHAAI
+976 NPEHAA
-983 LTSGSFSRIC
+983 LLASGAFHRFC

-999 LVKLSGDVLVSTLLR
+999 LVKLSGHGVVSTLLR

-1022 LLLLPEAAT
+1022 LLLLPEAAM
-1031 QLCKVIFAETAGCL
+1031 QLCKVMFAETGGIL
-1045 PALARPPSS
+1045 PALTRSS
-1054 SKPQNPAVLQQ
+1054 HGVKTQNAATLQQ

-1088 TASPMAGPHGALT
+1088 TASPIAGPHGPLT

-1121 LHPSASTCNNLGIL
+1121 MHASASTCNNLGIL

-1147 AAGQPQQLNG
+1147 SVGQPQQMNG

-1163 YYTQGLQLDPKHP
+1163 YYTQGLQLDSRHP

-1195 IKMYLKAVE
+1195 IKMYQKAVE
-1204 CNPDFDVALANLGN
+1204 CNPNFDVALANLGN

-1226 QDSVTYYRRA
+1226 QDSVAYYRRA
-1236 VRVNP
+1236 VQVNP

-1250 VNALLAVCDWT
+1250 VNALLAVCDWN
-1261 EVYIDKH
+1261 EVYTDKQTTTPTQQ
-1268 ASESTSAGS
+1268 SSGS
-1277 RTRNNVGSEGP
+1277 RAVGEASSTAEAA
-1288 SGWMT
+1288 GWMVD
-1293 NVSELVSK
+1293 VSELVTK
-1301 QLRDGCQYGAGA
+1301 QLREACHYGAGA
-1313 FQLAGPLE
+1313 FQTAGQIQD
-1321 VWVRAIIDAM
+1321 WVRAIVEAM
-1331 GDTRDAAPQIWR
+1331 GDTRPAAPQIWT
-1343 QRLEMFYQPGFD
+1343 QRLLPFYQPGFD
-1355 RVANNVCEGGYLI
+1355 RITNKVCEGGYLI
-1368 QLVERMMRRSQRRW
+1368 QLVERMIRRSQRRW
-1382 YVDAYGAGVLRAA
+1382 YVDAYGAGMLQAV
-1395 TELPRVTSAQNI
+1395 TELPRVTAASQQRSS
-1407 ATNYARPKL
+1407 YARPKL

-1507 RFNVYLYATTPSD
+1507 HFNVFLYATTPSD

-1618 LKLAAGAS
+1618 QRQSA
-1626 GTAMEQRPTDLL
+1626 TAKGSVAQQRTTGLM
-1638 ADLDPEEASDEWVYP
+1638 AELDPEEASDEWVYP
-1653 DRFVYMP
+1653 DRFIYMP
-1660 HTYFVNDHKQ
+1660 HSYFVNDHKQ
-1670 GFRESVPTETI
+1670 GFNETVSAETI
-1681 DVASQAAESRGGGAA
+1681 KLATKSIDSGKQPANISEDS
-1696 STPTEEQLWASEEL
+1696 PTNEQVWASEEL

-1717 ELFPKL
+1717 ELFPTL

-1739 DPMLFRLWL
+1739 DPMLFKLWL

-1773 REARQYAGD
+1773 REARLYAGD
-1782 DVAARV
+1782 EVASRV

-1835 RHMHKMCS
+1835 RHLHKMCS

-1850 HATGFGDE
+1850 HATGFGAE
-1858 MTVHSEREYEQR
+1858 MTVGSEGEYEER
-1870 AVQLAESLQ
+1870 AVQLAESLE
-1879 YVYLDDQGRE
+1879 YVYY
-1889 IEPAVDERR
+1889 DERGNEVEAVVDASK
-1898 ERFASDLEAD
+1898 ERWASQLEAD

-1919 GVAVASAPQ
+1919 GVASTAASAAQGMKTSEQDGTSANGSVASA
-1928 ASRGAAPEQT
+1928 
-1938 VPPTH
+1938 
-1943 GTTSTASST
+1943 ASSSGVDAPSGT
-1952 SHAASST
+1952 KNAEHASGSEGSAV
-1959 GQQAGAGG
+1959 
-1967 QDEAGAD
+1967 
-1974 AAAAKRARSASVLP
+1974 KRARSASVLP
-1988 GSPAPAPTGVSLAEA
+1988 GSPAPAPTGVSQAEA

-2013 DPVLA
+2013 DPRLA
-2018 ASIPPRRTMRLPASA
+2018 ASIPPRATIRLPASPD
-2033 EYPGAVTR
+2033 YPGAITR
-2041 RAAMDG
+2041 RSRIADG
-2047 GLARLRRRLFATR
+2047 NLASLRRRLLLTR
-2060 ETQSALFDTRQWTRD
+2060 EESKLFDTKQWVRD
-2075 LEKGYEEAWM
+2075 LEKGYAEAWT
-2085 RWVLGVDAEDTPE
+2085 RWVLGVDQEDSPE
-2098 AAALD
+2098 VEGLD
-2103 PASPLGQRLARS
+2103 PESEMGKRLTRS
-2115 GHIWVRDL
+2115 GHIWVNEL

>member
-6 ASSFAADMD
+6 PSSFTSGASSTSP
-15 AAAGVAAYRRGSEQL
+15 YRRGSEQL
-30 ASATHLADTL
+30 SALHPL
-40 PSQRRSSLGS
+40 PQDAPRRASLGNAMPPGS
-50 MATTATA
+50 A
-57 NDMLRAASAMAAQA
+57 NEMLRAASAMAAQA

-96 ALSFNESVIHPSDLQ
+96 ALSPQDGATAAASATHPQ
-111 STPMT
+111 STPMA
-116 RNWSDSAGY
+116 RNWSDSANY

-138 SQITRS
+138 TQMAK
-144 THPPSQPHSAA
+144 PQPHS
-155 GPPSSAG
+155 SAG
-162 DTSLHPSDPADAEA
+162 IKAAIDPQAALPDSADPQV
-176 QMGRIAAQA
+176 QMGHIAAQA
-185 AAREAQ
+185 AVREAQ
-191 TQWRTQMALRTAA
+191 TQWRTQLALRRSSVQTEATLPEESNMAAGASAVSSSAA
-204 AFTQDAHSATDSAAP
+204 AAAAAATS
-219 SQAGNVASSLHGSSR
+219 
-234 STSSATPQ
+234 
-242 PSGSHTNASSSNTL
+242 SSSNSTAASHHNPQSAPTQPN
-256 DAYADASSITEYLRF
+256 DAKDSTGMSITEYLRF

-284 EQSFGRSITA
+284 EQSFGRDMSA
-294 SARYWD
+294 SSTYWD

-318 MPNPPLQMLPPPP
+318 MPNPPLQMLPPPA

-337 KNSRARPAAR
+337 KQSRTRSYIHHP
-347 HLSTASISSTDS
+347 SSASVSSTDS
-359 TDTANDFEPNVM
+359 ADTTNDFEPNVM

-386 TARAGWWVPVSEVP
+386 TARAGWWVPISEVAP
-400 EERRAKAITV
+400 ERRAEAIKV
-410 GEGPP
+410 GEEPQASFAKAAGLDSVTQAT
-415 PSAPGT
+415 SA
-421 NARSASKLESVP
+421 AAHD
-433 EGSSSAELGDEDEE
+433 DEDQEAQL
-447 GEMLFQPTYRDFTKD
+447 LFQPTYRDFTQD

-489 HSTTWRPLSASE
+489 QSSSWRPLTASE
-501 QEAIAGQLRAWA
+501 QEAIANQLRAWA
-513 GLDGPHAQAQARK
+513 GLEGPHAQAEARK
-526 ALEQRQIHLIQRA
+526 ALEERQMHLINQA
-539 VHRDLHDGSDSDK
+539 IHGD
-552 QQPADQEPASDQ
+552 ASTAHSTDEKAAYVSGELNQ
-564 LRRPEQATRFFPP
+564 LRHPEEAARFFPP

-587 QALAEGYYTRL
+587 QALTEGYYTRL

-610 PPAKESRT
+610 RPAKDPRVETTTHDST
-618 DAGQDARAAQK
+618 DAASVKDAQQQAPAPHKAQP
-629 HKVESVEPQGKQEA
+629 SVAGMEA
-643 YAHKPE
+643 LASME
-649 DGAVGV
+649 
-655 GAFNGMAPPVQTPTL
+655 APVHTPTL
-670 RDGARDPVELLSAAS
+670 RPGGRDPVEILSAAS
-685 NAAGHDVS
+685 NAVGHDVS

-703 YAHNLYTQ
+703 YAHGLYTQ
-711 GPPQANGTLKGTDKL
+711 GPPQADASAKGTDKL

-743 HLPTLLL
+743 HLPILLL
-750 LSCAYYAAD
+750 LSCAYYAAN

-766 YNNLILRIDPN
+766 YNNQILRIDPN

-799 SWWWRAIR
+799 SWWWRAVR

-818 LLGVMCSANPA
+818 LLGVMCSANPPPA
-829 VSNAKAGPQVG
+829 ESGNGSGANNGAKEQIP
-840 GEVQPASQ
+840 PQ

-853 ALQLCEHVEAHV
+853 ALELCEHVESHV
-865 VGQQNAPG
+865 VGQQNGPG
-873 ASLPLYLPPSLPLT
+873 VSLPLYLPHSLPLT

-908 LGTVPAAAEYQ
+908 LGSVPAAAEYQ
-919 KAVEVV
+919 KAVELV
-925 LSPNESTRY
+925 LSPDASSRY
-934 GLRDF
+934 GLRDLV
-939 IVAACAVGLLSM
+939 VATCAVGLLSM

-966 VAVAMGIDPA
+966 IAVALGIDPT
-976 NPEHAAI
+976 NPEQAAV
-983 LTSGSFSRIC
+983 LASGAFHRLCS
-993 PGGILA
+993 GGILA
-999 LVKLSGDVLVSTLLR
+999 LVKLSGDVVVSTLLR

-1031 QLCKVIFAETAGCL
+1031 QLCKVIFAETDGNL
-1045 PALARPPSS
+1045 PALARPTQS
-1054 SKPQNPAVLQQ
+1054 SKPQNVANLQQ

-1088 TASPMAGPHGALT
+1088 TASPIAGPHGPLM
-1101 LGGIPPSTSLL
+1101 LGGIPPSISLL

-1121 LHPSASTCNNLGIL
+1121 MHASASTCNNLGIL

-1147 AAGQPQQLNG
+1147 AVGQPQQLNG

-1163 YYTQGLQLDPKHP
+1163 YYTQGLQLDPRHP

-1195 IKMYLKAVE
+1195 IKMYQKAVE
-1204 CNPDFDVALANLGN
+1204 SSPNFDVALANLGN

-1226 QDSVTYYRRA
+1226 QDSVVYYRRA
-1236 VRVNP
+1236 VQVNP
-1241 HFPEALCGL
+1241 NFPEALCGL

-1261 EVYIDKH
+1261 EVYLDKG
-1268 ASESTSAGS
+1268 ASQPQRGGGDGPAVGD
-1277 RTRNNVGSEGP
+1277 GSEK
-1288 SGWMT
+1288 SGWMV

-1313 FQLAGPLE
+1313 FQTAGPLE
-1321 VWVRAIIDAM
+1321 AWVRAIIDAM
-1331 GDTRDAAPQIWR
+1331 GDTRADAPQIWT
-1343 QRLEMFYQPGFD
+1343 QRLQPFYQPGFD
-1355 RVANNVCEGGYLI
+1355 RVANQVCEGGYLI

-1382 YVDAYGAGVLRAA
+1382 YVDAYGAGTLHAA
-1395 TELPRVTSAQNI
+1395 AELPRVSA
-1407 ATNYARPKL
+1407 ASTHGASYARPKL

-1436 PLSPRQIR
+1436 PLSARQIR

-1486 DFNNHPLAHLMQ
+1486 DLNNHPLAHLMQ
-1498 SVFGFHDLS
+1498 SVFGFHDRE
-1507 RFNVYLYATTPSD
+1507 RFNVFLYATTPSD
-1520 GSPYRQKIE
+1520 GSPYRRKIE
-1529 REAQHFLDVSAWS
+1529 REAQHFVDVSAWS

-1557 LMNLNGY
+1557 LVNLNGY
-1564 TKGARNEIFAA
+1564 TKGARNEVFAA

-1609 MTSVDRWRQ
+1609 MTGVDRWRRQ
-1618 LKLAAGAS
+1618 KREA
-1626 GTAMEQRPTDLL
+1626 RPTDLM
-1638 ADLDPEEASDEWVYP
+1638 ADLDPEEPSDEWVYA
-1653 DRFVYMP
+1653 DRFIYMP

-1670 GFRESVPTETI
+1670 GFRESVRAETI
-1681 DVASQAAESRGGGAA
+1681 EVATRGSGATAPIAAAA
-1696 STPTEEQLWASEEL
+1696 PTHEQRWASEEL

-1717 ELFPKL
+1717 ELFPHL

-1739 DPMLFRLWL
+1739 DPSLFRLWL
-1748 RILKRVPKSILW
+1748 RILARVPRSILW

-1773 REARQYAGD
+1773 REARAYAGD
-1782 DVAARV
+1782 AVAARV

-1819 TAADILWSAT
+1819 TAVDILWSAT

-1850 HATGFGDE
+1850 SATGFGDE
-1858 MTVHSEREYEQR
+1858 MTVRSAEEYEER
-1870 AVQLAESLQ
+1870 AVRLAMGLE
-1879 YVYLDDQGRE
+1879 YVYYDERGEVVEGVEWGRE
-1889 IEPAVDERR
+1889 RY
-1898 ERFASDLEAD
+1898 ASELEAD
-1908 PKSVAAQPHSS
+1908 PKSVAAQPH
-1919 GVAVASAPQ
+1919 GC
-1928 ASRGAAPEQT
+1928 GAADGQAA
-1938 VPPTH
+1938 
-1943 GTTSTASST
+1943 TTSGSSAANGT
-1952 SHAASST
+1952 ST
-1959 GQQAGAGG
+1959 
-1967 QDEAGAD
+1967 DTRT
-1974 AAAAKRARSASVLP
+1974 AAKRARSESVLP
-1988 GSPAPAPTGVSLAEA
+1988 GTPAPAPTGVSLAEA

-2013 DPVLA
+2013 DAALA
-2018 ASIPPRRTMRLPASA
+2018 AALPPRHRIRLPDSPH
-2033 EYPGAVTR
+2033 YPRAITR
-2041 RAAMDG
+2041 RAVVTHDNLA
-2047 GLARLRRRLFATR
+2047 GLRKRLFLSR
-2060 ETQSALFDTRQWTRD
+2060 EDGSMLFDTRQWTRD
-2075 LEKGYEEAWM
+2075 LEKGCVEAWR
-2085 RWVLGVDAEDTPE
+2085 RWVWGVDVEDSAEWDE
-2098 AAALD
+2098 AVRGD
-2103 PASPLGQRLARS
+2103 GGGVGERVRRS
-2115 GHIWVRDL
+2115 GHIWVAEL

>member
-1 MPNLP
+1 M
-6 ASSFAADMD
+6 SS
-15 AAAGVAAYRRGSEQL
+15 GS
-30 ASATHLADTL
+30 
-40 PSQRRSSLGS
+40 
-50 MATTATA
+50 A

-71 SSGAEGLQAV
+71 SSGAEGLHAV

-96 ALSFNESVIHPSDLQ
+96 AAAHTSPDASAAAANAARPQ
-111 STPMT
+111 STPMV
-116 RNWSDSAGY
+116 RKWSDSANY

-138 SQITRS
+138 HTMVKPKPTLHSSSHSDASI
-144 THPPSQPHSAA
+144 SAA
-155 GPPSSAG
+155 IDPQAALPDSAA
-162 DTSLHPSDPADAEA
+162 DPQV
-176 QMGRIAAQA
+176 QMGLIAAQA

-191 TQWRTQMALRTAA
+191 TQWRTQLALRRSSLQTDSATVQASNAASGFSAPLITTTAA
-204 AFTQDAHSATDSAAP
+204 ASTSYSSDTAASNSDPTPGATHSIRCEDAQSKHDADATDMS
-219 SQAGNVASSLHGSSR
+219 V
-234 STSSATPQ
+234 
-242 PSGSHTNASSSNTL
+242 
-256 DAYADASSITEYLRF
+256 TEYLRF
-271 LGLSHIEMPSQGI
+271 LGLSHIEMPSQGL
-284 EQSFGRSITA
+284 EQSFGRNSSPATN
-294 SARYWD
+294 YWD

-318 MPNPPLQMLPPPP
+318 MPNPPLQMLPPPA

-337 KNSRARPAAR
+337 KQSRSRPWLR
-347 HLSTASISSTDS
+347 HQSTASVSSTDS
-359 TDTANDFEPNVM
+359 GDTSNDFEPNVM

-386 TARAGWWVPVSEVP
+386 TARAGWWVPVSEVAP
-400 EERRAKAITV
+400 ERRAKAVKV
-410 GEGPP
+410 GEE
-415 PSAPGT
+415 PSASSALGFG
-421 NARSASKLESVP
+421 NAARLESVP
-433 EGSSSAELGDEDEE
+433 EGSFSAERGEDDQEARL
-447 GEMLFQPTYRDFTKD
+447 LFQPTYRDFTPD

-489 HSTTWRPLSASE
+489 QSNSWRPLTASE
-501 QEAIAGQLRAWA
+501 QEAIANQLRAWA
-513 GLDGPHAQAQARK
+513 GLEGPHAQAQARK
-526 ALEQRQIHLIQRA
+526 ALEERQVHLINQAMRREA
-539 VHRDLHDGSDSDK
+539 STASSSDNNHASAS
-552 QQPADQEPASDQ
+552 ADVAGQ
-564 LRRPEQATRFFPP
+564 LRHPERATRFFPP

-610 PPAKESRT
+610 HPAQESRMDSAANQANETPIT
-618 DAGQDARAAQK
+618 DAQK
-629 HKVESVEPQGKQEA
+629 TPTSHQAKPSVQGVEALGSM
-643 YAHKPE
+643 
-649 DGAVGV
+649 D
-655 GAFNGMAPPVQTPTL
+655 PPVHTPTL
-670 RDGARDPVELLSAAS
+670 PPGARDPVEILSAAS
-685 NAAGHDVS
+685 NAVGHDVT

-703 YAHNLYTQ
+703 YAHGLYTQ
-711 GPPQANGTLKGTDKL
+711 GPPQADPAAKGTDKL

-733 LHTLHKLHPE
+733 LHTLHKLHPD

-766 YNNLILRIDPN
+766 YNNQILRVDAN

-799 SWWWRAIR
+799 SWWWRAVR

-818 LLGVMCSANPA
+818 LLGVMCSANPPPGSSA
-829 VSNAKAGPQVG
+829 
-840 GEVQPASQ
+840 ASKDSTPPQ

-853 ALQLCEHVEAHV
+853 ALELCEYVEMHV

-873 ASLPLYLPPSLPLT
+873 MSLPLYLPHNLPLT

-898 KGNLKFVLPE
+898 KGNLEFVLPE
-908 LGTVPAAAEYQ
+908 LGSVPAAAEYQ

-925 LSPNESTRY
+925 LSPDATNRY
-934 GLRDF
+934 SLRDLV
-939 IVAACAVGLLSM
+939 VATCAVGLLSM

-966 VAVAMGIDPA
+966 IALALGINPTS
-976 NPEHAAI
+976 PEHAAV
-983 LTSGSFSRIC
+983 LASGAFGRLC

-999 LVKLSGDVLVSTLLR
+999 LVRLSGDVVVNTLLR
-1014 LGNGQLPM
+1014 LGHGQLPM

-1031 QLCKVIFAETAGCL
+1031 QLCKIIFAETDGNL
-1045 PALARPPSS
+1045 PALARPSHT
-1054 SKPQNPAVLQQ
+1054 SKPPNTANLQQ

-1088 TASPMAGPHGALT
+1088 TASPIAGPHGPLT
-1101 LGGIPPSTSLL
+1101 LGGIPPSISLL

-1121 LHPSASTCNNLGIL
+1121 MHASASTCNNLGIL

-1163 YYTQGLQLDPKHP
+1163 YYTQGLQLDPRHP

-1195 IKMYLKAVE
+1195 IQMYQKAVE
-1204 CNPDFDVALANLGN
+1204 SNPNFDVALANLGN

-1226 QDSVTYYRRA
+1226 QDSVVYYRRA
-1236 VRVNP
+1236 VQVNP
-1241 HFPEALCGL
+1241 NFPEALCGL

-1261 EVYIDKH
+1261 EVYTDKR
-1268 ASESTSAGS
+1268 GS
-1277 RTRNNVGSEGP
+1277 GQLSSGREDQALADGS
-1288 SGWMT
+1288 SRRGWMDD
-1293 NVSELVSK
+1293 VSELVSK

-1313 FQLAGPLE
+1313 FQTVGRLE
-1321 VWVRAIIDAM
+1321 YWVRAIIEAM
-1331 GDTRDAAPQIWR
+1331 GDARPAAEQIWT
-1343 QRLEMFYQPGFD
+1343 QRLQPFYKPGFD
-1355 RVANNVCEGGYLI
+1355 RVANQVCEGGYLI

-1382 YVDAYGAGVLRAA
+1382 YVDAYGAGMLRSA
-1395 TELPRVTSAQNI
+1395 TELPRVSVASTQGVD
-1407 ATNYARPKL
+1407 YARPKL

-1469 PPPSPPA
+1469 PPPSPPS
-1476 PKINIGYVSS
+1476 PRINVGYVSS

-1498 SVFGFHDLS
+1498 SVFGFHDRS
-1507 RFNVYLYATTPSD
+1507 RFNVFLYATTPSD
-1520 GSPYRQKIE
+1520 GSPYRKKIE
-1529 REAQHFLDVSAWS
+1529 GEAHNFLDVSAWS

-1595 TDWVVADPIVCPPE
+1595 TDWVVADAIVCPPE
-1609 MTSVDRWRQ
+1609 MTSVDRWRRQ
-1618 LKLAAGAS
+1618 KQAAAAAGV
-1626 GTAMEQRPTDLL
+1626 ELQQRPTDLM
-1638 ADLDPEEASDEWVYP
+1638 ADLDPEEASDAWVYP
-1653 DRFVYMP
+1653 DRFIYMP
-1660 HTYFVNDHKQ
+1660 DSYFVNDHRQ
-1670 GFRESVPTETI
+1670 GFRENVLAETI
-1681 DVASQAAESRGGGAA
+1681 NIATKGTDTGTMLEDS
-1696 STPTEEQLWASEEL
+1696 PTDEQLWASEEL

-1717 ELFPKL
+1717 ELFPTL

-1748 RILKRVPKSILW
+1748 RILQRVPKSILW

-1782 DVAARV
+1782 EVASRV

-1850 HATGFGDE
+1850 HATGLGEE
-1858 MTVHSEREYEQR
+1858 MTVESEREYEER
-1870 AVQLAESLQ
+1870 AVELALSVE
-1879 YVYLDDQGRE
+1879 YRYYDDEGEEVKGVMRGGRY
-1889 IEPAVDERR
+1889 
-1898 ERFASDLEAD
+1898 ASELEAD

-1919 GVAVASAPQ
+1919 GAAGSGGAGDGAAVASSQ
-1928 ASRGAAPEQT
+1928 SKD
-1938 VPPTH
+1938 
-1943 GTTSTASST
+1943 ASSKGT
-1952 SHAASST
+1952 NGKPSDDT
-1959 GQQAGAGG
+1959 R
-1967 QDEAGAD
+1967 
-1974 AAAAKRARSASVLP
+1974 AAAKRARSGSVIP

-2013 DPVLA
+2013 DPLLA
-2018 ASIPPRRTMRLPASA
+2018 ASIPPRHAIPLPPSPD
-2033 EYPGAVTR
+2033 YPGAMTR
-2041 RAAMDG
+2041 RALITG
-2047 GLARLRRRLFATR
+2047 SNLASLRRRLFLTR
-2060 ETQSALFDTRQWTRD
+2060 ETGSKLFDTKQWTRD
-2075 LEKGYEEAWM
+2075 LEKGYEEAWT
-2085 RWVLGVDAEDTPE
+2085 RWVRGVDCEDSAEWEELAEGE
-2098 AAALD
+2098 AVK
-2103 PASPLGQRLARS
+2103 RS
-2115 GHIWVRDL
+2115 GHIWVAEL

>member
-6 ASSFAADMD
+6 PSSFASD
-15 AAAGVAAYRRGSEQL
+15 ASSSASYRRGSEQL
-30 ASATHLADTL
+30 ATAHFAAAQNAISL
-40 PSQRRSSLGS
+40 RRASLGNVMPTGS
-50 MATTATA
+50 A

-71 SSGAEGLQAV
+71 SSGAQGLQAV

-96 ALSFNESVIHPSDLQ
+96 ALGLQDTAATNAADPQ
-111 STPMT
+111 STPMA

-125 SAAMSAHIASTLE
+125 SAAMSAHIASTIQN
-138 SQITRS
+138 QIVKP
-144 THPPSQPHSAA
+144 THPAATQLPQSAA
-155 GPPSSAG
+155 PISAAI
-162 DTSLHPSDPADAEA
+162 DPQATLPDSHDPEV

-185 AAREAQ
+185 AAREAHS
-191 TQWRTQMALRTAA
+191 QWRTQLALRSSARTDVAPAEGGAA
-204 AFTQDAHSATDSAAP
+204 AASAVPAA
-219 SQAGNVASSLHGSSR
+219 
-234 STSSATPQ
+234 STSSAEATSARSNSVSTSE
-242 PSGSHTNASSSNTL
+242 PSTGFSLTQNGTSAQNTAAASTTDMSV
-256 DAYADASSITEYLRF
+256 TEYLRY

-284 EQSFGRSITA
+284 EQSFGRAQS
-294 SARYWD
+294 SSSRYWD

-318 MPNPPLQMLPPPP
+318 MPNPPLQMLPPPA

-337 KNSRARPAAR
+337 KQSRGRSWIR
-347 HLSTASISSTDS
+347 HPSSASVSSTDS
-359 TDTANDFEPNVM
+359 GDTSNDFEPNVM

-400 EERRAKAITV
+400 PEKRAKAVKI
-410 GEGPP
+410 GDE
-415 PSAPGT
+415 PSSSSTFAFP
-421 NARSASKLESVP
+421 NVSKLESVP
-433 EGSSSAELGDEDEE
+433 EGSTAAEDADDDEE
-447 GEMLFQPTYRDFTKD
+447 AQLLFQPTYRDFTKD

-489 HSTTWRPLSASE
+489 QSSSWRPLTASE
-501 QEAIAGQLRAWA
+501 QEAIANQLRAWA
-513 GLDGPHAQAQARK
+513 GLEGPHAQAEARK
-526 ALEQRQIHLIQRA
+526 ALEERQIHLINQA
-539 VHRDLHDGSDSDK
+539 IHRDLPTARDSDK
-552 QQPADQEPASDQ
+552 QKAADDDFSQ
-564 LRRPEQATRFFPP
+564 LRRPEEAARFFPP

-610 PPAKESRT
+610 PAAKERRVDT
-618 DAGQDARAAQK
+618 DPSDREDVLQLLGATGSSSDQDAHKTPTPKPAQGI
-629 HKVESVEPQGKQEA
+629 VNSVEGF
-643 YAHKPE
+643 
-649 DGAVGV
+649 G
-655 GAFNGMAPPVQTPTL
+655 GMEPPVHTPTL
-670 RDGARDPVELLSAAS
+670 RPGARDPVELLSAAS

-703 YAHNLYTQ
+703 YAHGLYTQ
-711 GPPQANGTLKGTDKL
+711 GPPQADASAKGTDKL

-733 LHTLHKLHPE
+733 LHTLHKLHPN

-791 LGRYQEAE
+791 LGRYREAE
-799 SWWWRAIR
+799 SWWWRAVR

-818 LLGVMCSANPA
+818 LLGVMCAANPPPA
-829 VSNAKAGPQVG
+829 VGKTTNGTQ
-840 GEVQPASQ
+840 EQPPSQ

-853 ALQLCEHVEAHV
+853 ALQLCEHVESHV
-865 VGQQNAPG
+865 VGPQNALG
-873 ASLPLYLPPSLPLT
+873 TALPLFLPPNLPLT

-908 LGTVPAAAEYQ
+908 LGAVPAAAEYQ

-925 LSPNESTRY
+925 LSPDDARRY
-934 GLRDF
+934 SLRDLV
-939 IVAACAVGLLSM
+939 VATCAVGLLSM

-966 VAVAMGIDPA
+966 VAVAMGINPA
-976 NPEHAAI
+976 NPEHAAY
-983 LTSGSFSRIC
+983 LASGAFHHFC

-999 LVKLSGDVLVSTLLR
+999 LVKLSGDVIVSTLLR

-1031 QLCKVIFAETAGCL
+1031 QLCKVIFAETAGGL
-1045 PALARPPSS
+1045 PALARSPAS
-1054 SKPQNPAVLQQ
+1054 SKPQNLATLQQ

-1088 TASPMAGPHGALT
+1088 TASPIAGPHGPLT
-1101 LGGIPPSTSLL
+1101 LGGIPPSISLL

-1121 LHPSASTCNNLGIL
+1121 MHASASTCNNLGIL

-1195 IKMYLKAVE
+1195 IKMYQKAVE
-1204 CNPDFDVALANLGN
+1204 CNPNFDVALANLGN

-1226 QDSVTYYRRA
+1226 QDSVVYYRRA
-1236 VRVNP
+1236 VQVNP

-1261 EVYIDKH
+1261 EVYTDKRTTDQNSQNDEGKANGNS
-1268 ASESTSAGS
+1268 ASAPG
-1277 RTRNNVGSEGP
+1277 
-1288 SGWMT
+1288 GWMV

-1313 FQLAGPLE
+1313 FQTAGRLE
-1321 VWVRAIIDAM
+1321 DWVQAIITAM
-1331 GDTRDAAPQIWR
+1331 GDTRPAAVQIWT
-1343 QRLEMFYQPGFD
+1343 QRLQPFYQPGFD
-1355 RVANNVCEGGYLI
+1355 RMANQVCEGGYLI
-1368 QLVERMMRRSQRRW
+1368 QLIERMMRRSQRRW
-1382 YVDAYGAGVLRAA
+1382 YIDAYGAGLLQTN
-1395 TELPRVTSAQNI
+1395 TELPRVTATQTSA
-1407 ATNYARPKL
+1407 ASYARPKL

-1507 RFNVYLYATTPSD
+1507 RFNVFLYATTPSD

-1547 ERIVMDNIHV
+1547 ERIVMDNVHV

-1609 MTSVDRWRQ
+1609 MTCVDRWRDQ
-1618 LKLAAGAS
+1618 KNAAAVF
-1626 GTAMEQRPTDLL
+1626 GTELQQRPTDML
-1638 ADLDPEEASDEWVYP
+1638 ADIDPEEASEEWVYP
-1653 DRFVYMP
+1653 DRFIYMP
-1660 HTYFVNDHKQ
+1660 HSYFVNDHKQ
-1670 GFRESVPTETI
+1670 GFREPI
-1681 DVASQAAESRGGGAA
+1681 PAAETVQLAA
-1696 STPTEEQLWASEEL
+1696 ATTITQNAGTATTTSPQLTEDQLWASEEM

-1717 ELFPKL
+1717 ELFPNL

-1728 IFADFN
+1728 ILADFN

-1739 DPMLFRLWL
+1739 DPMLFKLWL
-1748 RILKRVPKSILW
+1748 RILQRVPKSILW

-1773 REARQYAGD
+1773 REARRYAGD
-1782 DVAARV
+1782 EVASRV

-1835 RHMHKMCS
+1835 RHAHKMCS

-1850 HATGFGDE
+1850 HATGFGEE
-1858 MTVHSEREYEQR
+1858 MTVYGEQEYEDR
-1870 AVQLAESLQ
+1870 AVRLVESCR
-1879 YVYLDDQGRE
+1879 YVYYDEKGE
-1889 IEPAVDERR
+1889 VVDAMFEEGKVRY
-1898 ERFASDLEAD
+1898 ASDLEAD
-1908 PKSVAAQPHSS
+1908 PASVAAQPH
-1919 GVAVASAPQ
+1919 GSA
-1928 ASRGAAPEQT
+1928 
-1938 VPPTH
+1938 
-1943 GTTSTASST
+1943 
-1952 SHAASST
+1952 
-1959 GQQAGAGG
+1959 AGG
-1967 QDEAGAD
+1967 GGGGVDGSSKSCSATDQEDISRSASCSKENPS
-1974 AAAAKRARSASVLP
+1974 AARTESKSTKRARSQSII
-1988 GSPAPAPTGVSLAEA
+1988 PAGPPVPAPTGVSLAEA
-2003 AKHSDANAST
+2003 AKHRDTTTST
-2013 DPVLA
+2013 DPSLL
-2018 ASIPPRRTMRLPASA
+2018 ASIPPRHHIPLPASPLF
-2033 EYPGAVTR
+2033 PGAVTR
-2041 RAAMDG
+2041 RFTADSELG
-2047 GLARLRRRLFATR
+2047 NLRRKLFLSR
-2060 ETQSALFDTRQWTRD
+2060 EKESMLFDTRQWTRD
-2075 LEKGYEEAWM
+2075 LEKGYTEAWL
-2085 RWVLGVDAEDTPE
+2085 RWVLGVDVEDSGEVE
-2098 AAALD
+2098 ALEVESAL
-2103 PASPLGQRLARS
+2103 GKRVRHS
-2115 GHIWVRDL
+2115 GHIWVKDL

>member
-6 ASSFAADMD
+6 SSFFATHSSSSAS
-15 AAAGVAAYRRGSEQL
+15 YRRGSEH
-30 ASATHLADTL
+30 STTNFV
-40 PSQRRSSLGS
+40 SQDAISPRRASLGNLS
-50 MATTATA
+50 PVGSA
-57 NDMLRAASAMAAQA
+57 NEMLRAASAMAAQA

-96 ALSFNESVIHPSDLQ
+96 AHSIQDAAPAPAVANTSHPQ
-111 STPMT
+111 STPMA

-125 SAAMSAHIASTLE
+125 SAAMSAHIASALQNRMVK
-138 SQITRS
+138 SR
-144 THPPSQPHSAA
+144 SAA
-155 GPPSSAG
+155 QHSTSSAPI
-162 DTSLHPSDPADAEA
+162 SAAIDPKTTLPDSEDPDV
-176 QMGRIAAQA
+176 QMGQIAAQA

-191 TQWRTQMALRTAA
+191 TQWRTQLALRSSTRA
-204 AFTQDAHSATDSAAP
+204 DSTT
-219 SQAGNVASSLHGSSR
+219 G
-234 STSSATPQ
+234 
-242 PSGSHTNASSSNTL
+242 TNASAAAIGATIPSEALSTTGNNT
-256 DAYADASSITEYLRF
+256 ASSSDPTPSDMSVAEYLRY
-271 LGLSHIEMPSQGI
+271 LGLSHIVMPSQGI
-284 EQSFGRSITA
+284 EQSFGRA
-294 SARYWD
+294 SSPSSRYWD
-300 ATNPHMGF
+300 ATSPQMGF

-318 MPNPPLQMLPPPP
+318 MPNPPLQMLPPPA

-337 KNSRARPAAR
+337 NQSLRRSWVR
-347 HLSTASISSTDS
+347 HSSSASISSTDS
-359 TDTANDFEPNVM
+359 IDNSNDFEPNVM

-386 TARAGWWVPVSEVP
+386 TARAGWWVHVSEVSP
-400 EERRAKAITV
+400 EKRAKAVKIGDEPTSRLALPKV
-410 GEGPP
+410 
-415 PSAPGT
+415 T
-421 NARSASKLESVP
+421 KLESVP
-433 EGSSSAELGDEDEE
+433 EGTKSVESGDDDEE
-447 GEMLFQPTYRDFTKD
+447 AQVLFQPTYRDFTTD

-476 ALTSIASTPGGTS
+476 ALTSIASTPGDKS
-489 HSTTWRPLSASE
+489 QSSSWRPLTASE
-501 QEAIAGQLRAWA
+501 QEAIANQLRAWA
-513 GLDGPHAQAQARK
+513 GLEGSHAQAQARR
-526 ALEQRQIHLIQRA
+526 ALEERQLHLIDQA
-539 VHRDLHDGSDSDK
+539 IHRDLPTARGSDK
-552 QQPADQEPASDQ
+552 QKAAADQEFGHLQHPQDA
-564 LRRPEQATRFFPP
+564 ARFFPP

-598 HNENLAQAHYAQ
+598 HNENLAQAYYAQ
-610 PPAKESRT
+610 PTTKERPVDTDPGDGGTRGLGVTDPAEGLGDDKVSMP
-618 DAGQDARAAQK
+618 GPAQNTLPCI
-629 HKVESVEPQGKQEA
+629 EGFSGLE
-643 YAHKPE
+643 
-649 DGAVGV
+649 
-655 GAFNGMAPPVQTPTL
+655 PPVHTPTL
-670 RDGARDPVELLSAAS
+670 RPGARDPVELLNAAS

-703 YAHNLYTQ
+703 YAHGLYTL
-711 GPPQANGTLKGTDKL
+711 GSPQADANTKGTDKL

-733 LHTLHKLHPE
+733 LHTLHKLHPN

-766 YNNLILRIDPN
+766 YNSLILRIDPN

-818 LLGVMCSANPA
+818 LLGVMCATNSPPAAAN
-829 VSNAKAGPQVG
+829 
-840 GEVQPASQ
+840 GEGLQEIQSSK

-853 ALQLCEHVEAHV
+853 ALQLCDHVESHV

-873 ASLPLYLPPSLPLT
+873 TSLPLHLPPNLPLT

-908 LGTVPAAAEYQ
+908 LGSVPAATEYQ

-925 LSPNESTRY
+925 LSPDASTRY
-934 GLRDF
+934 SLRDLV
-939 IVAACAVGLLSM
+939 VAACAVGLLSM

-966 VAVAMGIDPA
+966 VAVALGINPA
-976 NPEHAAI
+976 NPEHAAVI
-983 LTSGSFSRIC
+983 ASGAFSRFC

-999 LVKLSGDVLVSTLLR
+999 LVKLSGDVVVNTLLR

-1031 QLCKVIFAETAGCL
+1031 QLCKVIFAETAGGL
-1045 PALARPPSS
+1045 PALARSQS
-1054 SKPQNPAVLQQ
+1054 TSKQQNLATLQQ

-1088 TASPMAGPHGALT
+1088 TGNPIAGPHGALT
-1101 LGGIPPSTSLL
+1101 LGGIPPSISLL

-1121 LHPSASTCNNLGIL
+1121 MHASASTCNNLGIL

-1147 AAGQPQQLNG
+1147 ASGQPQQLNG

-1195 IKMYLKAVE
+1195 IKMYQKAVE
-1204 CNPDFDVALANLGN
+1204 CNPNFDVALANLGN

-1226 QDSVTYYRRA
+1226 QDSVVYYRRA
-1236 VRVNP
+1236 VQVNP

-1250 VNALLAVCDWT
+1250 VNALLAICDWG
-1261 EVYIDKH
+1261 EVYTDKQLPDQ
-1268 ASESTSAGS
+1268 SKDNKTVAGS
-1277 RTRNNVGSEGP
+1277 SKG
-1288 SGWMT
+1288 GWMV
-1293 NVSELVSK
+1293 NVSELVSR
-1301 QLRDGCQYGAGA
+1301 QLTDGCMYGAGA
-1313 FQLAGPLE
+1313 IQMAGSLE
-1321 VWVRAIIDAM
+1321 DWVRAVIQAM
-1331 GDTRDAAPQIWR
+1331 GDTRPAAPQIWT
-1343 QRLEMFYQPGFD
+1343 QRLQPFYAAGFD
-1355 RVANNVCEGGYLI
+1355 RVANQICEGGYLI
-1368 QLVERMMRRSQRRW
+1368 QLIERMVRRSQRRW
-1382 YVDAYGAGVLRAA
+1382 YVDAYGAGMLQAPI
-1395 TELPRVTSAQNI
+1395 ELPRVTPAQTSG
-1407 ATNYARPKL
+1407 ANYARPKL

-1476 PKINIGYVSS
+1476 PRLNVGYVSS

-1507 RFNVYLYATTPSD
+1507 RFNVFLYATTPSD

-1529 REAQHFLDVSAWS
+1529 REAQHFLDVSTWS

-1547 ERIVMDNIHV
+1547 ERIVNDNIHI

-1609 MTSVDRWRQ
+1609 MTAVDRWRE
-1618 LKLAAGAS
+1618 LKRIQDAGA
-1626 GTAMEQRPTDLL
+1626 GVLQQRPTDLG
-1638 ADLDPEEASDEWVYP
+1638 ADLDPEGSSDEWVYP
-1653 DRFVYMP
+1653 DRFIYMP

-1670 GFRESVPTETI
+1670 GFRESVP
-1681 DVASQAAESRGGGAA
+1681 DQLLSLA
-1696 STPTEEQLWASEEL
+1696 STGNSFPMSEEEQLWVAEEFR
-1710 KRYAMRR
+1710 RYSMRK
-1717 ELFPKL
+1717 ELFPNL
-1723 PDDYV
+1723 PADYV

-1734 QLYKC
+1734 QLYKT
-1739 DPMLFRLWL
+1739 DPLLFRLWL

-1773 REARQYAGD
+1773 REARAYAGD
-1782 DVAARV
+1782 EVASRV

-1819 TAADILWSAT
+1819 TAADILWSGT

-1850 HATGFGDE
+1850 FATGEGE
-1858 MTVHSEREYEQR
+1858 QMTVDSEQEYEER
-1870 AVQLAESLQ
+1870 AVEMAQSVR
-1879 YVYLDDQGRE
+1879 YVYYDEKGRE
-1889 IEPAVDERR
+1889 VEGVVDEGRK
-1898 ERFASDLEAD
+1898 RFASDLEAD
-1908 PKSVAAQPHSS
+1908 AKSVAAQPHGTSS
-1919 GVAVASAPQ
+1919 AQ
-1928 ASRGAAPEQT
+1928 ATGAATATRANQDSVLEQKGGT
-1938 VPPTH
+1938 AIENTAGGSASQGGGNPSIPSSAMD
-1943 GTTSTASST
+1943 GNGISPSTTSTAM
-1952 SHAASST
+1952 
-1959 GQQAGAGG
+1959 
-1967 QDEAGAD
+1967 
-1974 AAAAKRARSASVLP
+1974 KRARFDSVHP
-1988 GSPAPAPTGVSLAEA
+1988 PPPAPAPTGVSLAEK
-2003 AKHSDANAST
+2003 AKHTDANATT
-2013 DPVLA
+2013 DPLLA
-2018 ASIPPRRTMRLPASA
+2018 ASIPPRDRIPLPSSPD
-2033 EYPGAVTR
+2033 YPGTVTR
-2041 RAAMDG
+2041 RAVITDTKADLA
-2047 GLARLRRRLFATR
+2047 GLRKRLFLTR
-2060 ETQSALFDTRQWTRD
+2060 EKSALFDTRGWTRD
-2075 LEKGYEEAWM
+2075 LEKGYLEAWT
-2085 RWVLGVDAEDTPE
+2085 RWVLGVDCEDTVE
-2098 AAALD
+2098 TESVDLD
-2103 PASPLGQRLARS
+2103 SEVGKRIQTS
-2115 GHIWVRDL
+2115 GHIWIKDL